1 MKKRLISLLLAFS
14 MMLTFLPVGA
24 VTVFAVDSEWSCGAT
39 DSDTVTAHF
48 NSTSGTLT
56 FSGEGAM
63 ENYQTMHFVAPWKEI
78 SNQIKKIV
86 IENGVTSIGSNAF
99 YQCSDMQATLDL
111 SNAKALT
118 SIGNNAF
125 YGCKELTG
133 TLKFPDSVTGIGAKA
148 FRDCNNLSGNF
159 ELPESL
165 QSVGIDAFC
174 NCYNL
179 TGGLKL
185 PDTVTSIGTG
195 AFNNCAKLDGYLV
208 LSSSLTKI
216 PQYAFNNCVNLKVED
231 KLVIPSSVTVIEDG
245 AFTRCSSLTGD
256 LEIPD
261 TVTSIGNHAFNGCSS
276 LNGYLTLPSQ
286 LTVIPSCAF
295 WNCSQLKV
303 QGGLKIPENVKS
315 IGWGA
320 FKGCAQLKGSLTL
333 PENIESIGR
342 QAFYDCTG
350 LTGTLKIPE
359 NVKSIGG
366 DAFRGCAQLKGSL
379 TLPKDIESIGE
390 QAFYDCTGLTG
401 TLKIPDTVT
410 KIEQGTFY
418 HCGLDFIFPS
428 NVTSIGPR
436 AFDACV
442 NFKGDEEGNFM
453 IPETVQTVGEDAFK
467 RAGIKR
473 LFLPQNLQNIQQIDE
488 QNRAIYYNG
497 TRAELEEAIG
507 TNNFT
512 NLDRAKLK
520 IGSQDIRYLCNVTFN
535 PNGGVFADGTSA
547 PKTIEGIYRT
557 EKVATK
563 GDVPANPTRKGY
575 VFDGWYYTDN
585 VARAMTAFDPATE
598 GVPDTITL
606 YAAWRQTDT
615 LATVAISGLSD
626 GDTLVKG
633 KEYPFTVKITPDGD
647 AGNGKLTLTLAN
659 GGTLYQ
665 QKDDGTWEE
674 MTSSE
679 LDIALVSKSY
689 QFKLI
694 PDQTGPNT
702 LTAGVQ
708 KDGLTGAPNTDEV
721 NFTVR
726 DYEDGTVAIEGL
738 EDAVIKEGESKDFT
752 VKVDPKDD
760 TGKGKIDFGGKNGEV
775 QYKDGDDWK
784 DMPADGLEIDL
795 DDGAKDYEFRITPKE
810 TGKQTL
816 TAAVKQDKN
825 ELARDEKDFVV
836 SEMPILTLKDGVIT
850 SVTVPGKDGADP
862 EDITEIVKKNANED
876 GSFNV
881 PEGATVSVAFDKDAF
896 ADSGLKFGHWDI
908 TGLDDPNAYQD
919 KESFAFEMPAKG
931 VTLKAMTQD
940 ASIEDDE
947 PNVLGTA
954 AIIGTAAV
962 GGAVLGYQAYSL
974 GAEFA
979 GKLMALPYF
988 PSNRSALAMMLW
1000 EDAGKPM
1007 PESELLYPDVGQEE
1021 RDMDLQH
1028 AARWAMENELIPDL
1042 NDEGTAPEEMKFYP
1056 DNTVS
1061 KIDVLNAWQKA
1072 QELKQNA

>member
-1 MKKRLISLLLAFS
+1 MKKRLVSLLLAFS

-24 VTVFAVDSEWSCGAT
+24 VTAFAEDSEWSCGANA
-39 DSDTVTAHF
+39 SNIVTAHF
-48 NSTSGTLT
+48 NSASGTLT

-63 ENYQTMHFVAPWKEI
+63 ENYQTMHFVAPWKNI

-111 SNAKALT
+111 SDANALT

-125 YGCKELTG
+125 YGCKKLTG
-133 TLKFPDSVTGIGAKA
+133 SLEIPDSVTKIGAEA
-148 FRDCNNLSGNF
+148 FLDCNNLSGNF
-159 ELPESL
+159 ELPKGL
-165 QSVGIDAFC
+165 QSVGNDAFY

-195 AFNNCAKLDGYLV
+195 AFYNCAKLDGYLV
-208 LSSSLTKI
+208 LSSRLTKI
-216 PQYAFNNCVNLKVED
+216 PQNAFNHCVNLKVED
-231 KLVIPSSVTVIEDG
+231 KLVIPSSVTVIENS
-245 AFTRCSSLTGD
+245 AFARCSSLTGD

-261 TVTSIGNHAFNGCSS
+261 TVTSIGDNAFSGCSS

-303 QGGLKIPENVKS
+303 RGGLKIPENVKS

-320 FKGCAQLKGSLTL
+320 FRGCAQLKGSLTL

-350 LTGTLKIPE
+350 LTGT
-359 NVKSIGG
+359 
-366 DAFRGCAQLKGSL
+366 F
-379 TLPKDIESIGE
+379 
-390 QAFYDCTGLTG
+390 
-401 TLKIPDTVT
+401 KIPDTVT
-410 KIEQGTFY
+410 NIEQETFY
-418 HCGLDFIFPS
+418 NCGLDFIFPS

-702 LTAGVQ
+702 LIAGVQ

-726 DYEDGTVAIEGL
+726 DYEDGTVTIDGL
-738 EDAVIKEGESKDFT
+738 DNVTLNEEKSHDFT
-752 VKVDPKDD
+752 VRVDPKDD
-760 TGKGKIDFGGKNGEV
+760 TGKGKIDFGGKNGEI

-795 DDGAKDYEFRITPKE
+795 DDGAKDYEFRITPKMSGE
-810 TGKQTL
+810 QTL
-816 TAAVKQDKN
+816 T
-825 ELARDEKDFVV
+825 
-836 SEMPILTLKDGVIT
+836 
-850 SVTVPGKDGADP
+850 VTVTKENGDELGKAEAKYTVNKKDVFHTLTVIGGTVKVDGTAVAPDADNSYP
-862 EDITEIVKKNANED
+862 VKEDAVVEVSFDRSILSDAQTFDQWTISDKSLLGDPDVAYDEETFTFTMPHADVK
-876 GSFNV
+876 
-881 PEGATVSVAFDKDAF
+881 
-896 ADSGLKFGHWDI
+896 I
-908 TGLDDPNAYQD
+908 
-919 KESFAFEMPAKG
+919 ES
-931 VTLKAMTQD
+931 MTRD
-940 ASIEDDE
+940 ASIDE
-947 PNVLGTA
+947 GPNLLEKGAAAGTVIVGGVVLLYQGHMLGTELYLRYLLPHG
-954 AIIGTAAV
+954 AIVPQNRAEL
-962 GGAVLGYQAYSL
+962 AVL
-974 GAEFA
+974 
-979 GKLMALPYF
+979 
-988 PSNRSALAMMLW
+988 LW
-1000 EDAGKPM
+1000 QDAGN
-1007 PESELLYPDVGQEE
+1007 PEPVSTALYSDISNEDSAIQ
-1021 RDMDLQH
+1021 Q
-1028 AARWAMENELIPDL
+1028 AARWAVENDLMELLDADEHPDHF
-1042 NDEGTAPEEMKFYP
+1042 DPFAPVTFT
-1056 DNTVS
+1056 DS
-1061 KIDVLNAWQKA
+1061 IHAWKKA
-1072 QELKQNA
+1072 QERKQTPTT

>member
-1 MKKRLISLLLAFS
+1 MKKRLVSLLLAFS

-24 VTVFAVDSEWSCGAT
+24 VTAFAEDPEWSCGPNA
-39 DSDTVTAHF
+39 SNIVTAHF
-48 NSTSGTLT
+48 DSASGTLT

-63 ENYQTMHFVAPWKEI
+63 ENYQTMHYVAPWKEI

-86 IENGVTSIGSNAF
+86 IGNGVTSIGSNAF

-111 SNAKALT
+111 SDAKALT
-118 SIGNNAF
+118 SIENNAF
-125 YGCKELTG
+125 YGCKKLTG
-133 TLKFPDSVTGIGAKA
+133 SLEIPDSVTKIGAEA
-148 FRDCNNLSGNF
+148 FLDCNNLFGNF
-159 ELPESL
+159 ELPDGL
-165 QSVGIDAFC
+165 QSVGNNAFY

-195 AFNNCAKLDGYLV
+195 AFYNCANLNGYLV
-208 LSSSLTKI
+208 LSSRLTKI
-216 PQYAFNNCVNLKVED
+216 PQNAFNHCVNLKVKD
-231 KLVIPSSVTVIEDG
+231 KLVIPNSVTVIENS
-245 AFTRCSSLTGD
+245 AFARCSSLTGN

-261 TVTSIGNHAFNGCSS
+261 TVTSIEDNAFYGCSS

-286 LTVIPSCAF
+286 LTVIPNCAF
-295 WNCSQLKV
+295 WDCSHLKV

-320 FKGCAQLKGSLTL
+320 FRGCAQLKGSLTL
-333 PENIESIGR
+333 PEGIESIGR

-350 LTGTLKIPE
+350 LTGTLEIP
-359 NVKSIGG
+359 N
-366 DAFRGCAQLKGSL
+366 
-379 TLPKDIESIGE
+379 
-390 QAFYDCTGLTG
+390 
-401 TLKIPDTVT
+401 TVT
-410 KIEQGTFY
+410 KIEQEAFY

-689 QFKLI
+689 QFKLV
-694 PDQTGPNT
+694 PDQTGSNT

-708 KDGLTGAPNTDEV
+708 KDGLTGAPNTDV
-721 NFTVR
+721 VSFTVR
-726 DYEDGTVAIEGL
+726 DYEDGTVTIEGL
-738 EDAVIKEGESKDFT
+738 ENAVIKEGESKDFT
-752 VKVDPKDD
+752 VRVDPKDD

-795 DDGAKDYEFRITPKE
+795 DDGAKDYEFRITPKMSGE
-810 TGKQTL
+810 QTL
-816 TAAVKQDKN
+816 T
-825 ELARDEKDFVV
+825 
-836 SEMPILTLKDGVIT
+836 
-850 SVTVPGKDGADP
+850 VTVTKENGDELGKAEAKYTVNKKDVFHTLTVIGGTVKVDGTAVAPDADNSYP
-862 EDITEIVKKNANED
+862 VKEDAVVEVSFDRSILSDAQTFDQWTISDKSLLGDPDVAYDEETFTFTMPHADVK
-876 GSFNV
+876 
-881 PEGATVSVAFDKDAF
+881 
-896 ADSGLKFGHWDI
+896 I
-908 TGLDDPNAYQD
+908 
-919 KESFAFEMPAKG
+919 ES
-931 VTLKAMTQD
+931 MTRD
-940 ASIEDDE
+940 ASIDDG
-947 PNVLGTA
+947 PNLLEKGAAAGTVIVGGVVLLYQGHMLGTELYLRYLLPHG
-954 AIIGTAAV
+954 AIVPQNRAEL
-962 GGAVLGYQAYSL
+962 AVL
-974 GAEFA
+974 
-979 GKLMALPYF
+979 
-988 PSNRSALAMMLW
+988 LW
-1000 EDAGKPM
+1000 QDAGN
-1007 PESELLYPDVGQEE
+1007 PEPVSTALYSDISNEDSAIQ
-1021 RDMDLQH
+1021 Q
-1028 AARWAMENELIPDL
+1028 AARWAVENDLMELLDADEHPDHF
-1042 NDEGTAPEEMKFYP
+1042 DPFAPVTFT
-1056 DNTVS
+1056 DS
-1061 KIDVLNAWQKA
+1061 IHAWKKA
-1072 QELKQNA
+1072 QERKQTPTT

>member
-1 MKKRLISLLLAFS
+1 MKKRLVSLLLAFS

-24 VTVFAVDSEWSCGAT
+24 VTAFAEDPEWSCGANA
-39 DSDTVTAHF
+39 SNIVTAHF
-48 NSTSGTLT
+48 NSASGTLT

-111 SNAKALT
+111 SDAKALT

-125 YGCKELTG
+125 YGCKKLTG
-133 TLKFPDSVTGIGAKA
+133 SLEIPDSVTEIGAEA
-148 FRDCNNLSGNF
+148 FLDCNNLSGNF
-159 ELPESL
+159 ELPEGL
-165 QSVGIDAFC
+165 QSVGNDAFY

-185 PDTVTSIGTG
+185 PDRVTSIGTG
-195 AFNNCAKLDGYLV
+195 AFYNCANLDGYLV

-216 PQYAFNNCVNLKVED
+216 PKIAFNNCVNLKVED
-231 KLVIPSSVTVIEDG
+231 KLVIPSSVTVIEDA
-245 AFTRCSSLTGD
+245 AFARCSSLTGD

-261 TVTSIGNHAFNGCSS
+261 TVTSIGNNAFYGCSS

-320 FKGCAQLKGSLTL
+320 F
-333 PENIESIGR
+333 
-342 QAFYDCTG
+342 
-350 LTGTLKIPE
+350 
-359 NVKSIGG
+359 
-366 DAFRGCAQLKGSL
+366 RGCAQLKGSL
-379 TLPKDIESIGE
+379 TLPKDIESIGR

-401 TLKIPDTVT
+401 TFKIPDTVT
-410 KIEQGTFY
+410 EIEQETFY

-428 NVTSIGPR
+428 NVTSIGLR

-453 IPETVQTVGEDAFK
+453 IPETVQTVREDAFK

-473 LFLPQNLQNIQQIDE
+473 LFLPQNLQNIRQIDE

-512 NLDRAKLK
+512 NLDRANLK
-520 IGSQDIRYLCNVTFN
+520 IGSQDIRYLCDVTFN
-535 PNGGVFADGTSA
+535 PNGGTFKDGTSA
-547 PKTIEGIYRT
+547 PVTIKEIWRT

-615 LATVAISGLSD
+615 FATVAISGLSD

-689 QFKLI
+689 QFKLV

-721 NFTVR
+721 SFTVR
-726 DYEDGTVAIEGL
+726 DYEDGTVTIDGL
-738 EDAVIKEGESKDFT
+738 DNVTLNEEKSHDFT
-752 VKVDPKDD
+752 VRVDPKDD

-795 DDGAKDYEFRITPKE
+795 DDGAKDYEFRITPKMSGE
-810 TGKQTL
+810 QTL
-816 TAAVKQDKN
+816 T
-825 ELARDEKDFVV
+825 
-836 SEMPILTLKDGVIT
+836 
-850 SVTVPGKDGADP
+850 VTVTKENGDELGKAEAKYTVNKKDVFHTLTVIGGTVKVDGTAVAPDADNSYP
-862 EDITEIVKKNANED
+862 VKEDAVVEVSFDRSILSDAQTFDQWTISDKSLLGDPDVAYDEETFTFTMPHADVK
-876 GSFNV
+876 
-881 PEGATVSVAFDKDAF
+881 
-896 ADSGLKFGHWDI
+896 I
-908 TGLDDPNAYQD
+908 
-919 KESFAFEMPAKG
+919 ES
-931 VTLKAMTQD
+931 MTRD
-940 ASIEDDE
+940 ASIDE
-947 PNVLGTA
+947 GPNLLEKGAAAGTVIVGGVVLLYQGHMLGTELYLRYLLPHG
-954 AIIGTAAV
+954 AIVPQNRAEL
-962 GGAVLGYQAYSL
+962 AVL
-974 GAEFA
+974 
-979 GKLMALPYF
+979 
-988 PSNRSALAMMLW
+988 LW
-1000 EDAGKPM
+1000 QDAGN
-1007 PESELLYPDVGQEE
+1007 PEPVSTALYSDISNEDSAIQ
-1021 RDMDLQH
+1021 Q
-1028 AARWAMENELIPDL
+1028 AARWAVENDLMELLDADEHPDHF
-1042 NDEGTAPEEMKFYP
+1042 DPFAPVTFT
-1056 DNTVS
+1056 DS
-1061 KIDVLNAWQKA
+1061 IHAWKKA
-1072 QELKQNA
+1072 QERKQTPTT

>member
-1 MKKRLISLLLAFS
+1 MKKRLVSLLLAFS

-24 VTVFAVDSEWSCGAT
+24 VTAFAEDPEWSCGANA
-39 DSDTVTAHF
+39 SNIVTAHF
-48 NSTSGTLT
+48 NSASGTLT

-111 SNAKALT
+111 SDAKALT

-125 YGCKELTG
+125 YGCKKLTG
-133 TLKFPDSVTGIGAKA
+133 SLEIPDSVTEIGAEA
-148 FRDCNNLSGNF
+148 FLDCNNLSGNF
-159 ELPESL
+159 ELPEGL
-165 QSVGIDAFC
+165 QSVGNDAFY

-195 AFNNCAKLDGYLV
+195 AFYNCANLDGYLV

-216 PQYAFNNCVNLKVED
+216 PKIAFNNCVNLKVED
-231 KLVIPSSVTVIEDG
+231 KLVIPSSVTVIEDA
-245 AFTRCSSLTGD
+245 AFARCSSLTGD

-261 TVTSIGNHAFNGCSS
+261 TVTSIGNNAFYGCSS

-320 FKGCAQLKGSLTL
+320 F
-333 PENIESIGR
+333 
-342 QAFYDCTG
+342 
-350 LTGTLKIPE
+350 
-359 NVKSIGG
+359 
-366 DAFRGCAQLKGSL
+366 RGCAQLKGSL
-379 TLPKDIESIGE
+379 TLPKDIESIGR

-401 TLKIPDTVT
+401 TFKIPDTVT
-410 KIEQGTFY
+410 EIEQETFY

-428 NVTSIGPR
+428 NVTSIGLR

-453 IPETVQTVGEDAFK
+453 IPETVQTVREDAFK

-473 LFLPQNLQNIQQIDE
+473 LFLPQNLQNIRQIDE

-512 NLDRAKLK
+512 NLDRANLK
-520 IGSQDIRYLCNVTFN
+520 IGSQDIRYLCDVTFN
-535 PNGGVFADGTSA
+535 PNGGTFKDGTSA
-547 PKTIEGIYRT
+547 PVTIKEIWRT

-615 LATVAISGLSD
+615 FATVAISGLSD

-689 QFKLI
+689 QFKLV

-721 NFTVR
+721 SFTVR
-726 DYEDGTVAIEGL
+726 DYEDGTVTIDGL
-738 EDAVIKEGESKDFT
+738 DNVTLNEEKSHDFT
-752 VKVDPKDD
+752 VRVDPKDD

-795 DDGAKDYEFRITPKE
+795 DDGAKDYEFRITPKMSGE
-810 TGKQTL
+810 QTL
-816 TAAVKQDKN
+816 T
-825 ELARDEKDFVV
+825 
-836 SEMPILTLKDGVIT
+836 
-850 SVTVPGKDGADP
+850 VTVTKENGDELGKAEAKYTVNKKDVFHTLTVIGGTVKVDGTAVAPDADNSYP
-862 EDITEIVKKNANED
+862 VKEDAVVEVSFDRSILSDAQTFDQWTISDKSLLGDPDVAYDEETFTFTMPHADVK
-876 GSFNV
+876 
-881 PEGATVSVAFDKDAF
+881 
-896 ADSGLKFGHWDI
+896 I
-908 TGLDDPNAYQD
+908 
-919 KESFAFEMPAKG
+919 ES
-931 VTLKAMTQD
+931 MTRD
-940 ASIEDDE
+940 ASIDE
-947 PNVLGTA
+947 GPNLLEKGAAADTVIVGGVVLLYQGHMLGTELYLRYLLPHG
-954 AIIGTAAV
+954 AIVPQNRAEL
-962 GGAVLGYQAYSL
+962 AVL
-974 GAEFA
+974 
-979 GKLMALPYF
+979 
-988 PSNRSALAMMLW
+988 LW
-1000 EDAGKPM
+1000 QDAGN
-1007 PESELLYPDVGQEE
+1007 PEPVSTALYSDISNEDSAIQ
-1021 RDMDLQH
+1021 Q
-1028 AARWAMENELIPDL
+1028 AARWAVENDLMELLDADEHPDHF
-1042 NDEGTAPEEMKFYP
+1042 DPFAPVTFT
-1056 DNTVS
+1056 DS
-1061 KIDVLNAWQKA
+1061 IHAWKKA
-1072 QELKQNA
+1072 QERKQTPTT

>member
-14 MMLTFLPVGA
+14 MMLTFLPAGA
-24 VTVFAVDSEWSCGAT
+24 VSAFANNGSIFTDNNKIKYKLNDTTMTATVIGSDRT
-39 DSDTVTAHF
+39 DWPANGTVEIQPYVGNNGEYKVTA
-48 NSTSGTLT
+48 
-56 FSGEGAM
+56 
-63 ENYQTMHFVAPWKEI
+63 
-78 SNQIKKIV
+78 
-86 IENGVTSIGSNAF
+86 IEH
-99 YQCSDMQATLDL
+99 
-111 SNAKALT
+111 
-118 SIGNNAF
+118 
-125 YGCKELTG
+125 
-133 TLKFPDSVTGIGAKA
+133 
-148 FRDCNNLSGNF
+148 
-159 ELPESL
+159 
-165 QSVGIDAFC
+165 DAF
-174 NCYNL
+174 NQNRTIAGQL
-179 TGGLKL
+179 
-185 PDTVTSIGTG
+185 I
-195 AFNNCAKLDGYLV
+195 
-208 LSSSLTKI
+208 
-216 PQYAFNNCVNLKVED
+216 
-231 KLVIPSSVTVIEDG
+231 
-245 AFTRCSSLTGD
+245 
-256 LEIPD
+256 IPD
-261 TVTSIGNHAFNGCSS
+261 TVTSIGSYAFSWCDKLTGDLSIPNGVTTIS
-276 LNGYLTLPSQ
+276 T
-286 LTVIPSCAF
+286 F
-295 WNCSQLKV
+295 
-303 QGGLKIPENVKS
+303 
-315 IGWGA
+315 
-320 FKGCAQLKGSLTL
+320 
-333 PENIESIGR
+333 
-342 QAFYDCTG
+342 AFYGCTG
-350 LTGTLKIPE
+350 LTGTL
-359 NVKSIGG
+359 
-366 DAFRGCAQLKGSL
+366 
-379 TLPKDIESIGE
+379 TL
-390 QAFYDCTGLTG
+390 
-401 TLKIPDTVT
+401 PDTVT
-410 KIEQGTFY
+410 TIETKAFSECSGLTKLVLSKKLETIGENAFSSCSSLKGDLEIPESVTTIGNSAFSNCTSLDGKITIPGSIVSIDNFAFSSCKQVKSVEISDGVTRIGAHAFETCTSLSDLKIPSSVKTIENNAFNGCQGLTSVPTIPEGVQEIGDYAFNA
-418 HCGLDFIFPS
+418 CKLNGTLVIP
-428 NVTSIGPR
+428 NTVTSIGNS
-436 AFDACV
+436 AFGW
-442 NFKGDEEGNFM
+442 NSGLNGEFRL
-453 IPETVQTVGEDAFK
+453 PE
-467 RAGIKR
+467 GIKKIGANA
-473 LFLPQNLQNIQQIDE
+473 FCTSSIIQFVLPKNLHDAVFAAN
-488 QNRAIYYNG
+488 AFSTYKVTKIYYPGYKAEWDN
-497 TRAELEEAIG
+497 TRSQ
-507 TNNFT
+507 NNRIEG
-512 NLDRAKLK
+512 LQADGLS
-520 IGSQDIRYLCNVTFN
+520 ISGIPVCYLCNVTFN

-563 GDVPANPTRKGY
+563 GDVPATSTRKGY

-708 KDGLTGAPNTDEV
+708 KDGLTGAPNTDV
-721 NFTVR
+721 VSFTVR
-726 DYEDGTVAIEGL
+726 DYEDGTVTIEGL
-738 EDAVIKEGESKDFT
+738 ENAVIKEGESKDFT

-760 TGKGKIDFGGKNGEV
+760 AKLGEAFIDFGDKNSEIE
-775 QYKDGDDWK
+775 YKDEHGAYQP
-784 DMPADGLEIDL
+784 MPEGGLPIDL
-795 DDGAKDYEFRITPKE
+795 GDVKEPYAFRIAPKE

-816 TAAVKQDKN
+816 TAAVKQDEN
-825 ELARDEKDFVV
+825 VLAKDEKDFVV

-850 SVTVPGKDGADP
+850 SVTVPGKNGADP

-919 KESFAFEMPAKG
+919 KESFAFEMPAKA

-947 PNVLGTA
+947 PDIVGP
-954 AIIGTAAV
+954 IVIGTTVVV

-1028 AARWAMENELIPDL
+1028 AARWAMENDLIPDL

-1056 DNTVS
+1056 DNAVS

>member
-1 MKKRLISLLLAFS
+1 MKKRLVSLLLAFS

-24 VTVFAVDSEWSCGAT
+24 VTAFAEDPEWSCGANA
-39 DSDTVTAHF
+39 SNIVTAHF
-48 NSTSGTLT
+48 NSASGTLT

-111 SNAKALT
+111 SDAKALT

-125 YGCKELTG
+125 YGCKKLTG
-133 TLKFPDSVTGIGAKA
+133 SLEIPDSVTEIGAEA
-148 FRDCNNLSGNF
+148 FLDCNNLSGNF
-159 ELPESL
+159 ELPEGL
-165 QSVGIDAFC
+165 QSVGNDAFY

-195 AFNNCAKLDGYLV
+195 AFYNCANLDGYLV

-216 PQYAFNNCVNLKVED
+216 PKIAFNNCVNLKVED
-231 KLVIPSSVTVIEDG
+231 KLVIPSSVTVIEDA
-245 AFTRCSSLTGD
+245 AFARCSSLTGD

-261 TVTSIGNHAFNGCSS
+261 TVTSIGNNAFYGCSS

-320 FKGCAQLKGSLTL
+320 F
-333 PENIESIGR
+333 
-342 QAFYDCTG
+342 
-350 LTGTLKIPE
+350 
-359 NVKSIGG
+359 
-366 DAFRGCAQLKGSL
+366 RGCAQLKGSL
-379 TLPKDIESIGE
+379 TLPKDIESIGR

-401 TLKIPDTVT
+401 AFKIPDTVT
-410 KIEQGTFY
+410 EIEQETFY

-428 NVTSIGPR
+428 NVTSIGLR

-453 IPETVQTVGEDAFK
+453 IPETVQTVREDAFK

-473 LFLPQNLQNIQQIDE
+473 LFLPQNLQNIRQIDE

-512 NLDRAKLK
+512 NLDRANLK
-520 IGSQDIRYLCNVTFN
+520 IGSQDIRYLCDVTFN
-535 PNGGVFADGTSA
+535 PNGGTFKDGTSA
-547 PKTIEGIYRT
+547 PVTIKEIWRT

-615 LATVAISGLSD
+615 FATVAISGLSD

-689 QFKLI
+689 QFKLV

-721 NFTVR
+721 SFTVR
-726 DYEDGTVAIEGL
+726 DYEDGTVTIDGL
-738 EDAVIKEGESKDFT
+738 DNVTLNEEKSHDFT
-752 VKVDPKDD
+752 VRVDPKDD

-795 DDGAKDYEFRITPKE
+795 DDGAKDYEFRITPKMSGE
-810 TGKQTL
+810 QTL
-816 TAAVKQDKN
+816 T
-825 ELARDEKDFVV
+825 
-836 SEMPILTLKDGVIT
+836 
-850 SVTVPGKDGADP
+850 VTVTKENGDELGKAEAKYTVNKKDVFHTLTVIGGTVKVDGTAVAPDADNSYP
-862 EDITEIVKKNANED
+862 VKEDAVVEVSFDRSILSDAQTFDQWTISDKSLLGDPDVAYDEETFTFTMPHADVK
-876 GSFNV
+876 
-881 PEGATVSVAFDKDAF
+881 
-896 ADSGLKFGHWDI
+896 I
-908 TGLDDPNAYQD
+908 
-919 KESFAFEMPAKG
+919 ES
-931 VTLKAMTQD
+931 MTRD
-940 ASIEDDE
+940 ASIDE
-947 PNVLGTA
+947 GPNLLEKGAAAGTVIVGGVVLLYQGHMLGTELYLRYLLPHG
-954 AIIGTAAV
+954 AIVPQNRAEL
-962 GGAVLGYQAYSL
+962 AVL
-974 GAEFA
+974 
-979 GKLMALPYF
+979 
-988 PSNRSALAMMLW
+988 LW
-1000 EDAGKPM
+1000 QDAGN
-1007 PESELLYPDVGQEE
+1007 PEPVSTALYSDISNEDSAIQ
-1021 RDMDLQH
+1021 Q
-1028 AARWAMENELIPDL
+1028 AARWAVENDLMELLDADEHPDHF
-1042 NDEGTAPEEMKFYP
+1042 DPFAPVTFT
-1056 DNTVS
+1056 DS
-1061 KIDVLNAWQKA
+1061 IHAWKKA
-1072 QELKQNA
+1072 QERKQTPTT

>member
-1 MKKRLISLLLAFS
+1 MKKRLVSLLLAFS

-24 VTVFAVDSEWSCGAT
+24 VTAFAEDPEWSCGANA
-39 DSDTVTAHF
+39 SNIVTAHF
-48 NSTSGTLT
+48 NSASGTLT

-111 SNAKALT
+111 SDAKALT

-125 YGCKELTG
+125 YGCKKLTG
-133 TLKFPDSVTGIGAKA
+133 SLEIPDSVTEIGAEA
-148 FRDCNNLSGNF
+148 FLDCNNLSGNF
-159 ELPESL
+159 ELPEGL
-165 QSVGIDAFC
+165 QSVGNDAFY

-195 AFNNCAKLDGYLV
+195 AFYNCANLDGYLV

-216 PQYAFNNCVNLKVED
+216 PKIAFNNCVNLKVED
-231 KLVIPSSVTVIEDG
+231 KLVIPSSVTVIEDA
-245 AFTRCSSLTGD
+245 AFARCSSLTGD

-261 TVTSIGNHAFNGCSS
+261 TVTSIGNNAFYGCSS

-320 FKGCAQLKGSLTL
+320 F
-333 PENIESIGR
+333 
-342 QAFYDCTG
+342 
-350 LTGTLKIPE
+350 
-359 NVKSIGG
+359 
-366 DAFRGCAQLKGSL
+366 RGCAQLKGSL
-379 TLPKDIESIGE
+379 TLPKDIESIGR

-401 TLKIPDTVT
+401 TFKIPDTVT
-410 KIEQGTFY
+410 EIEQETFY

-428 NVTSIGPR
+428 NVTSIGLR

-453 IPETVQTVGEDAFK
+453 IPETVQTVRENAFK

-473 LFLPQNLQNIQQIDE
+473 LFLPQNLQNIRQIDE

-512 NLDRAKLK
+512 NLDRANLK
-520 IGSQDIRYLCNVTFN
+520 IGSQDIRYLCDVTFN
-535 PNGGVFADGTSA
+535 PNGGTFKDGTSA
-547 PKTIEGIYRT
+547 PVTIKEIWRT

-615 LATVAISGLSD
+615 FATVAISGLSD

-689 QFKLI
+689 QFKLV

-721 NFTVR
+721 SFTVR
-726 DYEDGTVAIEGL
+726 DYEDGTVTIDGL
-738 EDAVIKEGESKDFT
+738 DNVTLNEEKSHDFT
-752 VKVDPKDD
+752 VRVDPKDD

-795 DDGAKDYEFRITPKE
+795 DDGAKDYEFRITPKMSGE
-810 TGKQTL
+810 QTL
-816 TAAVKQDKN
+816 T
-825 ELARDEKDFVV
+825 
-836 SEMPILTLKDGVIT
+836 
-850 SVTVPGKDGADP
+850 VTVTKENGDELGKAEAKYTVNKKDVFHTLTVIGGTVKVDGTAVAPDADNSYP
-862 EDITEIVKKNANED
+862 VKEDAVVEVSFDRSILSDAQTFDQWTISDKSLLGDPDVAYDEETFTFTMPHADVK
-876 GSFNV
+876 
-881 PEGATVSVAFDKDAF
+881 
-896 ADSGLKFGHWDI
+896 I
-908 TGLDDPNAYQD
+908 
-919 KESFAFEMPAKG
+919 ES
-931 VTLKAMTQD
+931 MTRD
-940 ASIEDDE
+940 ASIDE
-947 PNVLGTA
+947 GPNLLEKGAAAGTVIVGGVVLLYQGHMLGTELYLRYLLPHG
-954 AIIGTAAV
+954 AIVPQNRAEL
-962 GGAVLGYQAYSL
+962 AVL
-974 GAEFA
+974 
-979 GKLMALPYF
+979 
-988 PSNRSALAMMLW
+988 LW
-1000 EDAGKPM
+1000 QDAGN
-1007 PESELLYPDVGQEE
+1007 PEPVSTALYSDISNEDSAIQ
-1021 RDMDLQH
+1021 Q
-1028 AARWAMENELIPDL
+1028 AARWAVENDLMELLDADEHPDHF
-1042 NDEGTAPEEMKFYP
+1042 DPFAPVTFT
-1056 DNTVS
+1056 DS
-1061 KIDVLNAWQKA
+1061 IHAWKKA
-1072 QELKQNA
+1072 QERKQTPTT

>member
-1 MKKRLISLLLAFS
+1 MKKRLVSLLLAFS

-24 VTVFAVDSEWSCGAT
+24 VTAFAEDPEWSCGANA
-39 DSDTVTAHF
+39 SNIVTAHF
-48 NSTSGTLT
+48 NSASGTLT

-111 SNAKALT
+111 SDAKALT

-125 YGCKELTG
+125 YGCKKLTG
-133 TLKFPDSVTGIGAKA
+133 SLEIPDSVTEIGAEA
-148 FRDCNNLSGNF
+148 FLDCNNLSGNF
-159 ELPESL
+159 ELPEGL
-165 QSVGIDAFC
+165 QSVGNDAFY

-195 AFNNCAKLDGYLV
+195 AFYNCANLDGYLV

-216 PQYAFNNCVNLKVED
+216 PKIAFNNCVNLKVED
-231 KLVIPSSVTVIEDG
+231 KLVIPSSVTVIEDA
-245 AFTRCSSLTGD
+245 AFARCSSLTGD

-261 TVTSIGNHAFNGCSS
+261 TVTSIGNNAFYGCSS

-320 FKGCAQLKGSLTL
+320 FRGCAQLKGSLTL
-333 PENIESIGR
+333 SKDIESIGR

-350 LTGTLKIPE
+350 LTGT
-359 NVKSIGG
+359 
-366 DAFRGCAQLKGSL
+366 F
-379 TLPKDIESIGE
+379 
-390 QAFYDCTGLTG
+390 
-401 TLKIPDTVT
+401 KIPDTVT
-410 KIEQGTFY
+410 EIEQETFY

-428 NVTSIGPR
+428 NVTSIGLR

-453 IPETVQTVGEDAFK
+453 IPETVQTVREDAFK

-473 LFLPQNLQNIQQIDE
+473 LFLPQNLQNIRQIDE

-512 NLDRAKLK
+512 NLDRANLK
-520 IGSQDIRYLCNVTFN
+520 IGSQDIRYLCDVTFN
-535 PNGGVFADGTSA
+535 PNGGTFKDGTSA
-547 PKTIEGIYRT
+547 PVTIKEIWRT

-615 LATVAISGLSD
+615 FATVAISGLSD

-689 QFKLI
+689 QFKLV

-721 NFTVR
+721 SFTVR
-726 DYEDGTVAIEGL
+726 DYEDGTVTIDGL
-738 EDAVIKEGESKDFT
+738 DNVTLNEEKSHDFT
-752 VKVDPKDD
+752 VRVDPKDD

-795 DDGAKDYEFRITPKE
+795 DDGAKDYEFRITPKMSGE
-810 TGKQTL
+810 QTL
-816 TAAVKQDKN
+816 T
-825 ELARDEKDFVV
+825 
-836 SEMPILTLKDGVIT
+836 
-850 SVTVPGKDGADP
+850 VTVTKENGDELGKAEAKYTVNKKDVFHTLTVIGGTVKVDGTAVAPDADNSYP
-862 EDITEIVKKNANED
+862 VKEDAVVEVSFDRSILSDAQTFDQWTISDKSLLGDPDVAYDEETFTFTMPHADVK
-876 GSFNV
+876 
-881 PEGATVSVAFDKDAF
+881 
-896 ADSGLKFGHWDI
+896 I
-908 TGLDDPNAYQD
+908 
-919 KESFAFEMPAKG
+919 ES
-931 VTLKAMTQD
+931 MTRD
-940 ASIEDDE
+940 ASIDE
-947 PNVLGTA
+947 GPNLLEKGAAAGTVIVGGVVLLYQGHMLGTELYLRYLLPHG
-954 AIIGTAAV
+954 AIVPQNRAEL
-962 GGAVLGYQAYSL
+962 AVL
-974 GAEFA
+974 
-979 GKLMALPYF
+979 
-988 PSNRSALAMMLW
+988 LW
-1000 EDAGKPM
+1000 QDAGN
-1007 PESELLYPDVGQEE
+1007 PEPVSTALYSDISNEDSAIQ
-1021 RDMDLQH
+1021 Q
-1028 AARWAMENELIPDL
+1028 AARWAVENDLMELLDADEHPDHF
-1042 NDEGTAPEEMKFYP
+1042 DPFAPVTFT
-1056 DNTVS
+1056 DS
-1061 KIDVLNAWQKA
+1061 IHAWKKA
-1072 QELKQNA
+1072 QERKQTPTT

>member
-1 MKKRLISLLLAFS
+1 MKKRLLSMILAVS

-24 VTVFAVDSEWSCGAT
+24 VTAFAEDPEWSCGANA
-39 DSDTVTAHF
+39 SNIVTAHF
-48 NSTSGTLT
+48 NSASGTLT

-63 ENYQTMHFVAPWKEI
+63 ENYQTMHFVAPWKKI

-111 SNAKALT
+111 SDAKALT

-125 YGCKELTG
+125 YGCKKLTG
-133 TLKFPDSVTGIGAKA
+133 SLEIPDSVTKIGAEA

-159 ELPESL
+159 ELPKGL
-165 QSVGIDAFC
+165 QSVGNDAFC

-195 AFNNCAKLDGYLV
+195 AFYNCAKLDGYLV

-216 PQYAFNNCVNLKVED
+216 PQNAFNNCVNLKVED

-245 AFTRCSSLTGD
+245 AFARCSSLTGD
-256 LEIPD
+256 LKIPD
-261 TVTSIGNHAFNGCSS
+261 TVTSIGNNAFNGCSS

-303 QGGLKIPENVKS
+303 QGGLKIPENVNS

-320 FKGCAQLKGSLTL
+320 FRGCAQLKGSLTL
-333 PENIESIGR
+333 PEDIESIGR

-350 LTGTLKIPE
+350 LTGT
-359 NVKSIGG
+359 
-366 DAFRGCAQLKGSL
+366 F
-379 TLPKDIESIGE
+379 
-390 QAFYDCTGLTG
+390 
-401 TLKIPDTVT
+401 KIPDTVT
-410 KIEQGTFY
+410 KIEQETFY

-428 NVTSIGPR
+428 NVTSIGLR

-689 QFKLI
+689 QFKLV

-721 NFTVR
+721 SFTVR
-726 DYEDGTVAIEGL
+726 DYEDGTVTIEGL
-738 EDAVIKEGESKDFT
+738 DNVTLNEEKSHDFT
-752 VKVDPKDD
+752 VRVDPKDD
-760 TGKGKIDFGGKNGEV
+760 TGKGKIDFGGKNSEV

-795 DDGAKDYEFRITPKE
+795 DDGAKDYEFRITPKMSGE
-810 TGKQTL
+810 QTL
-816 TAAVKQDKN
+816 T
-825 ELARDEKDFVV
+825 
-836 SEMPILTLKDGVIT
+836 
-850 SVTVPGKDGADP
+850 VTVTKENGDELGKAEAKYTVNKKDVFHTLTVIGGTVKVDGTAVAPDADNSYP
-862 EDITEIVKKNANED
+862 VKEDAVVEVSFDRSILSDAQTFDQWTISDKSLLGDPDVAYDEETFTFTMPHADVKIE
-876 GSFNV
+876 
-881 PEGATVSVAFDKDAF
+881 
-896 ADSGLKFGHWDI
+896 
-908 TGLDDPNAYQD
+908 Y
-919 KESFAFEMPAKG
+919 
-931 VTLKAMTQD
+931 MTRD
-940 ASIEDDE
+940 ASIDE
-947 PNVLGTA
+947 GPNLLEKGAAAGTVIVGGVVLLYQGHMLGTELYLRYLLPHG
-954 AIIGTAAV
+954 AIVPQNRAEL
-962 GGAVLGYQAYSL
+962 AVL
-974 GAEFA
+974 
-979 GKLMALPYF
+979 
-988 PSNRSALAMMLW
+988 LW
-1000 EDAGKPM
+1000 QDAGN
-1007 PESELLYPDVGQEE
+1007 PEPVSTALYSDISNEDSAIQ
-1021 RDMDLQH
+1021 Q
-1028 AARWAMENELIPDL
+1028 AARWAVENDLMELLDADEHPDHF
-1042 NDEGTAPEEMKFYP
+1042 DPFAPVTFT
-1056 DNTVS
+1056 DS
-1061 KIDVLNAWQKA
+1061 IHAWKKA
-1072 QELKQNA
+1072 QERKQTPTT

>member
-1 MKKRLISLLLAFS
+1 MKKRLVSLLLAFS

-24 VTVFAVDSEWSCGAT
+24 VTAFAEDPEWSCGANA
-39 DSDTVTAHF
+39 SNIVTAHF
-48 NSTSGTLT
+48 NSASGTLT

-111 SNAKALT
+111 SDAKALT

-125 YGCKELTG
+125 YGCKKLTG
-133 TLKFPDSVTGIGAKA
+133 SLEIPDSVTEIGAEA
-148 FRDCNNLSGNF
+148 FLDCNNLSGNF
-159 ELPESL
+159 ELPEDL
-165 QSVGIDAFC
+165 QSVGNDAFY

-195 AFNNCAKLDGYLV
+195 AFYNCANLDGYLV

-216 PQYAFNNCVNLKVED
+216 PKIAFNNCVNLKVED
-231 KLVIPSSVTVIEDG
+231 KLVIPSSVTVIEDA
-245 AFTRCSSLTGD
+245 AFARCSSLTGD

-261 TVTSIGNHAFNGCSS
+261 TVTSIGNNAFYGCSS

-320 FKGCAQLKGSLTL
+320 F
-333 PENIESIGR
+333 
-342 QAFYDCTG
+342 
-350 LTGTLKIPE
+350 
-359 NVKSIGG
+359 
-366 DAFRGCAQLKGSL
+366 RGCAQLKGSL
-379 TLPKDIESIGE
+379 TLPKDIESIGR

-401 TLKIPDTVT
+401 TFKIPDTVT
-410 KIEQGTFY
+410 EIEQETFY

-428 NVTSIGPR
+428 NVTSIGLR

-453 IPETVQTVGEDAFK
+453 IPETVQTVREDAFK

-473 LFLPQNLQNIQQIDE
+473 LFLPQNLQNIRQIDE

-512 NLDRAKLK
+512 NLDRANLK
-520 IGSQDIRYLCNVTFN
+520 IGSQDIRYLCDVTFN
-535 PNGGVFADGTSA
+535 PNGGTFKDGTSA
-547 PKTIEGIYRT
+547 PVTIKEIWRT

-615 LATVAISGLSD
+615 FATVAISGLSD

-689 QFKLI
+689 QFKLV

-721 NFTVR
+721 SFTVR
-726 DYEDGTVAIEGL
+726 DYEDGTVTIDGL
-738 EDAVIKEGESKDFT
+738 DNVTLNEEKSHDFT
-752 VKVDPKDD
+752 VRVDPKDD

-795 DDGAKDYEFRITPKE
+795 DDGAKDYEFRITPKMSGE
-810 TGKQTL
+810 QTL
-816 TAAVKQDKN
+816 T
-825 ELARDEKDFVV
+825 
-836 SEMPILTLKDGVIT
+836 
-850 SVTVPGKDGADP
+850 VTVTKENGDELGKAEAKYTVNKKDVFHTLTVIGGTVKVDGTAVAPDADNSYP
-862 EDITEIVKKNANED
+862 VKEDAVVEVSFDRSILSDAQTFDQWTISDKSLLGDPDVAYDEETFTFTMPHADVK
-876 GSFNV
+876 
-881 PEGATVSVAFDKDAF
+881 
-896 ADSGLKFGHWDI
+896 I
-908 TGLDDPNAYQD
+908 
-919 KESFAFEMPAKG
+919 ES
-931 VTLKAMTQD
+931 MTRD
-940 ASIEDDE
+940 ASIDE
-947 PNVLGTA
+947 GPNLLEKGAAAGTVIVGGVVLLYQGHMLGTELYLRYLLPHG
-954 AIIGTAAV
+954 AIVPQNRAEL
-962 GGAVLGYQAYSL
+962 AVL
-974 GAEFA
+974 
-979 GKLMALPYF
+979 
-988 PSNRSALAMMLW
+988 LW
-1000 EDAGKPM
+1000 QDAGN
-1007 PESELLYPDVGQEE
+1007 PEPVSTALYSDISNEDSAIQ
-1021 RDMDLQH
+1021 Q
-1028 AARWAMENELIPDL
+1028 AARWAVENDLMELLDADEHPDHF
-1042 NDEGTAPEEMKFYP
+1042 DPFAPVTFT
-1056 DNTVS
+1056 DS
-1061 KIDVLNAWQKA
+1061 IHAWKKA
-1072 QELKQNA
+1072 QERKQTPTT

>member
-1 MKKRLISLLLAFS
+1 MKKRLLSMILAVS

-24 VTVFAVDSEWSCGAT
+24 VTAFAEDPEWSCGAT
-39 DSDTVTAHF
+39 DSDTVTARF
-48 NSTSGTLT
+48 ESASGTLT

-63 ENYQTMHFVAPWKEI
+63 KNYHTMHFVAPWKEI

-111 SNAKALT
+111 SDAKALT
-118 SIGNNAF
+118 SIGDNAF
-125 YGCKELTG
+125 YGCKKLTG
-133 TLKFPDSVTGIGAKA
+133 SLKIPDSVTKIGAEA
-148 FRDCNNLSGNF
+148 FLDCNNLSGNF

-165 QSVGIDAFC
+165 QSVGNDAFY

-195 AFNNCAKLDGYLV
+195 AFYNCAKLDGYLV

-216 PQYAFNNCVNLKVED
+216 PKIAFNNCVNLKVKD
-231 KLVIPSSVTVIEDG
+231 KLVIPSSVTVIEDA
-245 AFTRCSSLTGD
+245 AFARCSSLTGD

-261 TVTSIGNHAFNGCSS
+261 TVTSIGNNAFYGCSS

-303 QGGLKIPENVKS
+303 HGGLKIPENVKS
-315 IGWGA
+315 IGWG
-320 FKGCAQLKGSLTL
+320 
-333 PENIESIGR
+333 
-342 QAFYDCTG
+342 
-350 LTGTLKIPE
+350 
-359 NVKSIGG
+359 
-366 DAFRGCAQLKGSL
+366 AFRGCAQLKGSL
-379 TLPKDIESIGE
+379 TLPKDIESIGR

-401 TLKIPDTVT
+401 TFKIPDTVT
-410 KIEQGTFY
+410 EIEQETFY

-428 NVTSIGPR
+428 NVTSIGLR

-453 IPETVQTVGEDAFK
+453 IPETVQTVREDAFK

-473 LFLPQNLQNIQQIDE
+473 LFLPQNLQNIRQIDE

-512 NLDRAKLK
+512 NLDRANLK
-520 IGSQDIRYLCNVTFN
+520 IGSQDIRYLCDVTFN
-535 PNGGVFADGTSA
+535 PNGGTFKDGTSA
-547 PKTIEGIYRT
+547 PVTIKEIWRT

-615 LATVAISGLSD
+615 FATVAISGLSD

-689 QFKLI
+689 QFKLV

-721 NFTVR
+721 SFTVR
-726 DYEDGTVAIEGL
+726 DYEDGTVTIDGL
-738 EDAVIKEGESKDFT
+738 DNVTLNEEKSHDFT
-752 VKVDPKDD
+752 VRVDPKDD

-795 DDGAKDYEFRITPKE
+795 DDGAKDYEFRITPKMSGE
-810 TGKQTL
+810 QTL
-816 TAAVKQDKN
+816 T
-825 ELARDEKDFVV
+825 
-836 SEMPILTLKDGVIT
+836 
-850 SVTVPGKDGADP
+850 VTVTKENGDELGKAEAKYTVNKKDVFHTLTVIGGTVKVDGTAVAPDADNSYP
-862 EDITEIVKKNANED
+862 VKEDAVVEVSFDRSILSDAQTFDQWTISDKSLLGDPDVAYDEETFTFTMPHADVK
-876 GSFNV
+876 
-881 PEGATVSVAFDKDAF
+881 
-896 ADSGLKFGHWDI
+896 I
-908 TGLDDPNAYQD
+908 
-919 KESFAFEMPAKG
+919 ES
-931 VTLKAMTQD
+931 MTRD
-940 ASIEDDE
+940 ASIDE
-947 PNVLGTA
+947 GPNLLEKGAAAGTVIVGGVVLLYQGHMLGTELYLRYLLPHG
-954 AIIGTAAV
+954 AIVPQNRAEL
-962 GGAVLGYQAYSL
+962 AVL
-974 GAEFA
+974 
-979 GKLMALPYF
+979 
-988 PSNRSALAMMLW
+988 LW
-1000 EDAGKPM
+1000 QDAGN
-1007 PESELLYPDVGQEE
+1007 PEPVSTALYSDISNEDSAIQ
-1021 RDMDLQH
+1021 Q
-1028 AARWAMENELIPDL
+1028 AARWAVENDLMELLDADEHPDHF
-1042 NDEGTAPEEMKFYP
+1042 DPFAPVTFT
-1056 DNTVS
+1056 DS
-1061 KIDVLNAWQKA
+1061 IHAWKKA
-1072 QELKQNA
+1072 QERKQTPTT

>member
-1 MKKRLISLLLAFS
+1 MKKRLVSLLLAFS

-24 VTVFAVDSEWSCGAT
+24 VTAFAEDPEWSCGANA
-39 DSDTVTAHF
+39 SNIVTAHF
-48 NSTSGTLT
+48 NSASGTLT

-111 SNAKALT
+111 SDAKALT

-125 YGCKELTG
+125 YGCKKLTG
-133 TLKFPDSVTGIGAKA
+133 SLEIPDSVTEIGAEA
-148 FRDCNNLSGNF
+148 FLDCNNLSGNF
-159 ELPESL
+159 ELPEGL
-165 QSVGIDAFC
+165 QSVGNDAFY

-195 AFNNCAKLDGYLV
+195 AFYNCANLDGYLV

-216 PQYAFNNCVNLKVED
+216 PKIAFNNCVNLKVED
-231 KLVIPSSVTVIEDG
+231 KLVIPSSVTVIEDA
-245 AFTRCSSLTGD
+245 AFARCSSLTGD

-261 TVTSIGNHAFNGCSS
+261 TVTSIGNNAFYGCSS

-320 FKGCAQLKGSLTL
+320 F
-333 PENIESIGR
+333 
-342 QAFYDCTG
+342 
-350 LTGTLKIPE
+350 
-359 NVKSIGG
+359 
-366 DAFRGCAQLKGSL
+366 RGCAQLKGSL
-379 TLPKDIESIGE
+379 TLPKDIESIGR

-401 TLKIPDTVT
+401 TFKIPDTVT
-410 KIEQGTFY
+410 EIEQETFY

-428 NVTSIGPR
+428 NVTSIGLR

-453 IPETVQTVGEDAFK
+453 IPETVQTVREDAFK

-473 LFLPQNLQNIQQIDE
+473 LFLPQNLQNIRQIDE

-512 NLDRAKLK
+512 NLDRANLK
-520 IGSQDIRYLCNVTFN
+520 IGSQDIRYLCDVTFN
-535 PNGGVFADGTSA
+535 PNGGTFKDGTSA
-547 PKTIEGIYRT
+547 PVTIKEIWRT

-615 LATVAISGLSD
+615 FATVAISGLSD

-689 QFKLI
+689 QFKLV

-721 NFTVR
+721 SFTVR
-726 DYEDGTVAIEGL
+726 DYEDGTVTIDGL
-738 EDAVIKEGESKDFT
+738 DNVTLNEEKSHDFT
-752 VKVDPKDD
+752 VRVDLKDD

-795 DDGAKDYEFRITPKE
+795 DDGAKDYEFRITPKMSGE
-810 TGKQTL
+810 QTL
-816 TAAVKQDKN
+816 T
-825 ELARDEKDFVV
+825 
-836 SEMPILTLKDGVIT
+836 
-850 SVTVPGKDGADP
+850 VTVTKENGDELGKAEAKYTVNKKDVFHTLTVIGGTVKVDGTAVAPDADNSYP
-862 EDITEIVKKNANED
+862 VKEDAVVEVSFDRSILSDAQTFDQWTISDKSLLGDPDVAYDEETFTFTMPHADVK
-876 GSFNV
+876 
-881 PEGATVSVAFDKDAF
+881 
-896 ADSGLKFGHWDI
+896 I
-908 TGLDDPNAYQD
+908 
-919 KESFAFEMPAKG
+919 ES
-931 VTLKAMTQD
+931 MTRD
-940 ASIEDDE
+940 ASIDE
-947 PNVLGTA
+947 GPNLLEKGAAAGTVIVGGVVLLYQGHMLGTELYLRYLLPHG
-954 AIIGTAAV
+954 AIVPQNRAEL
-962 GGAVLGYQAYSL
+962 AVL
-974 GAEFA
+974 
-979 GKLMALPYF
+979 
-988 PSNRSALAMMLW
+988 LW
-1000 EDAGKPM
+1000 QDAGN
-1007 PESELLYPDVGQEE
+1007 PEPVSTALYSDISNEDSAIQ
-1021 RDMDLQH
+1021 Q
-1028 AARWAMENELIPDL
+1028 AARWAVENDLMELLDADEHPDHF
-1042 NDEGTAPEEMKFYP
+1042 DPFAPVTFT
-1056 DNTVS
+1056 DS
-1061 KIDVLNAWQKA
+1061 IHAWKKA
-1072 QELKQNA
+1072 QERKQTPTT

>member
-1 MKKRLISLLLAFS
+1 MKKRLLSMILAVS

-24 VTVFAVDSEWSCGAT
+24 VTAFAEDSEWSCGAT

-48 NSTSGTLT
+48 NSASGTLT
-56 FSGEGAM
+56 FSGKGAM
-63 ENYQTMHFVAPWKEI
+63 KNYQTMHSVAPWKEI
-78 SNQIKKIV
+78 SNQIKEIV
-86 IENGVTSIGSNAF
+86 IKNGVTSIGSNAF

-111 SNAKALT
+111 SDAKALT

-125 YGCKELTG
+125 YGCKKLTG
-133 TLKFPDSVTGIGAKA
+133 SLKIPDSVTKIGAEA
-148 FRDCNNLSGNF
+148 FLDCNNLSGNF
-159 ELPESL
+159 ELPEGL
-165 QSVGIDAFC
+165 QSVGNDAFY

-195 AFNNCAKLDGYLV
+195 AFYNCAKLDGYLV
-208 LSSSLTKI
+208 LSNSLTKI
-216 PQYAFNNCVNLKVED
+216 PKIAFNNCVNLKVKD
-231 KLVIPSSVTVIEDG
+231 KLVIPSSVTVIEDA
-245 AFTRCSSLTGD
+245 AFARCSSLTGD

-261 TVTSIGNHAFNGCSS
+261 TVTSIGNNAFYGCSS

-303 QGGLKIPENVKS
+303 QDGLKIPENVKS

-320 FKGCAQLKGSLTL
+320 FRGCAQLKGSLTL

-350 LTGTLKIPE
+350 LTGT
-359 NVKSIGG
+359 
-366 DAFRGCAQLKGSL
+366 F
-379 TLPKDIESIGE
+379 
-390 QAFYDCTGLTG
+390 
-401 TLKIPDTVT
+401 KIPDTVT
-410 KIEQGTFY
+410 QIEQETFY

-428 NVTSIGPR
+428 NVTSIGLR

-507 TNNFT
+507 TNNIT

-689 QFKLI
+689 QFKLV

-721 NFTVR
+721 SFTVR
-726 DYEDGTVAIEGL
+726 DYEDGTVTIDGL
-738 EDAVIKEGESKDFT
+738 DNVTLNEEKSHDFT
-752 VKVDPKDD
+752 VRVDPKDD

-795 DDGAKDYEFRITPKE
+795 DDGAKDYEFRITPKMSGE
-810 TGKQTL
+810 QTL
-816 TAAVKQDKN
+816 T
-825 ELARDEKDFVV
+825 
-836 SEMPILTLKDGVIT
+836 
-850 SVTVPGKDGADP
+850 VTVTKENGDELGKAEAKYTVNKKDVFHTLTVIGGTVKVDGTAVAPDADNSYP
-862 EDITEIVKKNANED
+862 VKEDAVVEVSFDRSILSDAQTFDQWTISDKSLLGDPDVAYDEETFTFTMPHADVK
-876 GSFNV
+876 
-881 PEGATVSVAFDKDAF
+881 
-896 ADSGLKFGHWDI
+896 I
-908 TGLDDPNAYQD
+908 
-919 KESFAFEMPAKG
+919 ES
-931 VTLKAMTQD
+931 MTRD
-940 ASIEDDE
+940 ASIDE
-947 PNVLGTA
+947 GPNLLEKGAAAGTVIVGGVVLLYQGHMLGTELYLRYLLPHG
-954 AIIGTAAV
+954 AIVPQNRAEL
-962 GGAVLGYQAYSL
+962 AVL
-974 GAEFA
+974 
-979 GKLMALPYF
+979 
-988 PSNRSALAMMLW
+988 LW
-1000 EDAGKPM
+1000 QDAGN
-1007 PESELLYPDVGQEE
+1007 PEPVSTALYSDISNEDSAIQ
-1021 RDMDLQH
+1021 Q
-1028 AARWAMENELIPDL
+1028 AARWAVENDLMELLDADEHPDHF
-1042 NDEGTAPEEMKFYP
+1042 DPFAPVTFT
-1056 DNTVS
+1056 DS
-1061 KIDVLNAWQKA
+1061 IHAWKKA
-1072 QELKQNA
+1072 QERKQTPTT

>member
-1 MKKRLISLLLAFS
+1 MKKRLVSLLLAFS

-24 VTVFAVDSEWSCGAT
+24 VTAFAKDPEWNCGANA
-39 DSDTVTAHF
+39 SNIVTAHF
-48 NSTSGTLT
+48 NSASGTLT

-63 ENYQTMHFVAPWKEI
+63 ENYQTMHYVAPWKEI

-86 IENGVTSIGSNAF
+86 IGNGVTSIGSNAF

-111 SNAKALT
+111 SDAKALT
-118 SIGNNAF
+118 SIENNAF
-125 YGCKELTG
+125 YGCKKLTG
-133 TLKFPDSVTGIGAKA
+133 SLEIPDSVTKIGAEA
-148 FRDCNNLSGNF
+148 FLDCNNLSGNF
-159 ELPESL
+159 ELPEGL
-165 QSVGIDAFC
+165 QSVGNDAFY

-195 AFNNCAKLDGYLV
+195 AFYNCAKLDGYLV

-216 PQYAFNNCVNLKVED
+216 PQNAFNHCVNLKVED
-231 KLVIPSSVTVIEDG
+231 KLVIPSSVTVIENS
-245 AFTRCSSLTGD
+245 AFARCSSLTGD

-261 TVTSIGNHAFNGCSS
+261 TVTSIENNAFYGCSS

-295 WNCSQLKV
+295 WNCSHLKV
-303 QGGLKIPENVKS
+303 QDGLKIPENVKS
-315 IGWGA
+315 IGWG
-320 FKGCAQLKGSLTL
+320 
-333 PENIESIGR
+333 
-342 QAFYDCTG
+342 
-350 LTGTLKIPE
+350 
-359 NVKSIGG
+359 
-366 DAFRGCAQLKGSL
+366 AFRGCAQLKGSL
-379 TLPKDIESIGE
+379 TLPKDIESIGR

-401 TLKIPDTVT
+401 TLEIPNTVT
-410 KIEQGTFY
+410 KIEQEAFY

-647 AGNGKLTLTLAN
+647 AGNGKLTLTLSN

-689 QFKLI
+689 QFKLV

-721 NFTVR
+721 SFTVR
-726 DYEDGTVAIEGL
+726 DYEDGTVTIDGL
-738 EDAVIKEGESKDFT
+738 DNVTLNEEKSHDFT
-752 VKVDPKDD
+752 VRVDPKDD

-795 DDGAKDYEFRITPKE
+795 DDGAKDYEFRITPKMSGE
-810 TGKQTL
+810 QTL
-816 TAAVKQDKN
+816 T
-825 ELARDEKDFVV
+825 
-836 SEMPILTLKDGVIT
+836 
-850 SVTVPGKDGADP
+850 VTVTKENGDELGKAEAKYTVNKKDVFHTLTVIGGTVKVDGTAVAPDADNSYP
-862 EDITEIVKKNANED
+862 VKEDAVVEVSFDRSILSDAQTFDQWTISDKSLLGDPDVAYDEETFTFTMPHADVK
-876 GSFNV
+876 
-881 PEGATVSVAFDKDAF
+881 
-896 ADSGLKFGHWDI
+896 I
-908 TGLDDPNAYQD
+908 
-919 KESFAFEMPAKG
+919 ES
-931 VTLKAMTQD
+931 MTRD
-940 ASIEDDE
+940 ASIDE
-947 PNVLGTA
+947 GPNLLEKGAAAGTVIVGGVVLLYQGHMLGTELYLRYLLPHG
-954 AIIGTAAV
+954 AIVPQNRAEL
-962 GGAVLGYQAYSL
+962 AVL
-974 GAEFA
+974 
-979 GKLMALPYF
+979 
-988 PSNRSALAMMLW
+988 LW
-1000 EDAGKPM
+1000 QDAGN
-1007 PESELLYPDVGQEE
+1007 PEPVSTALYSDISNEDSAIQ
-1021 RDMDLQH
+1021 Q
-1028 AARWAMENELIPDL
+1028 AARWAVENDLMELLDADEHPDHF
-1042 NDEGTAPEEMKFYP
+1042 DPFAPVTFT
-1056 DNTVS
+1056 DS
-1061 KIDVLNAWQKA
+1061 IHAWKKA
-1072 QELKQNA
+1072 QERKQTPTT

>member
-1 MKKRLISLLLAFS
+1 MKKRLVSLLLAFS

-24 VTVFAVDSEWSCGAT
+24 VTAFAEDPEWSCGAN
-39 DSDTVTAHF
+39 DSDTVTARF
-48 NSTSGTLT
+48 ESASDTLT

-78 SNQIKKIV
+78 SNQIKEIV

-111 SNAKALT
+111 SDAKALT

-125 YGCKELTG
+125 YGCKKLTG
-133 TLKFPDSVTGIGAKA
+133 SLKIPDSVTEIGAEA
-148 FRDCNNLSGNF
+148 FLDCNNLSGNF
-159 ELPESL
+159 ELPECL
-165 QSVGIDAFC
+165 QSVGNDAFY

-195 AFNNCAKLDGYLV
+195 AFYNCAKLDGYLV
-208 LSSSLTKI
+208 LSNSLTKI
-216 PQYAFNNCVNLKVED
+216 PKIAFNHCVNLKVED
-231 KLVIPSSVTVIEDG
+231 KLVIPSSVTVIEDA
-245 AFTRCSSLTGD
+245 AFARCSSLTGD

-261 TVTSIGNHAFNGCSS
+261 TVTSIGNNAFYGCSS

-295 WNCSQLKV
+295 WDCSQLKV

-320 FKGCAQLKGSLTL
+320 FRGCAQLKGSLTL
-333 PENIESIGR
+333 PEAIESIGR

-350 LTGTLKIPE
+350 LTGT
-359 NVKSIGG
+359 
-366 DAFRGCAQLKGSL
+366 F
-379 TLPKDIESIGE
+379 
-390 QAFYDCTGLTG
+390 
-401 TLKIPDTVT
+401 KIPDTVT
-410 KIEQGTFY
+410 RIEQETFY

-563 GDVPANPTRKGY
+563 GNVPATPTRKGY

-626 GDTLVKG
+626 GDPLVKG

-689 QFKLI
+689 QFKLV
-694 PDQTGPNT
+694 PDQTGSNT

-721 NFTVR
+721 SFTVR
-726 DYEDGTVAIEGL
+726 DYEDGTVTIDGL
-738 EDAVIKEGESKDFT
+738 DNVTLNEEKSHDFT
-752 VKVDPKDD
+752 VRVDPKDD

-795 DDGAKDYEFRITPKE
+795 DDGAKDYEFRITPKMSGE
-810 TGKQTL
+810 QTL
-816 TAAVKQDKN
+816 T
-825 ELARDEKDFVV
+825 
-836 SEMPILTLKDGVIT
+836 
-850 SVTVPGKDGADP
+850 VTVTKENGDELGKAEAKYTVNKKDVFHTLTVIGGTVKVDGTAVAPDADNSYP
-862 EDITEIVKKNANED
+862 VKEDAVVEVSFDRSILSDAQTFDQWTISDKSLLGDPDVAYDEETFTFTMPHADVK
-876 GSFNV
+876 
-881 PEGATVSVAFDKDAF
+881 
-896 ADSGLKFGHWDI
+896 I
-908 TGLDDPNAYQD
+908 
-919 KESFAFEMPAKG
+919 ES
-931 VTLKAMTQD
+931 MTRD
-940 ASIEDDE
+940 ASIDE
-947 PNVLGTA
+947 GPNLLEKGAAAGTVIVGSVVLLYQGHMLGTELYLRYLLPHG
-954 AIIGTAAV
+954 AIVPQNRAEL
-962 GGAVLGYQAYSL
+962 AVL
-974 GAEFA
+974 
-979 GKLMALPYF
+979 
-988 PSNRSALAMMLW
+988 LW
-1000 EDAGKPM
+1000 QDAGN
-1007 PESELLYPDVGQEE
+1007 PEPVSTALYSDISNEDSAIQ
-1021 RDMDLQH
+1021 Q
-1028 AARWAMENELIPDL
+1028 AARWAVENDLMELLDADEHPDHF
-1042 NDEGTAPEEMKFYP
+1042 DPFAPVTFT
-1056 DNTVS
+1056 DS
-1061 KIDVLNAWQKA
+1061 IHAWKKA
-1072 QELKQNA
+1072 QERKQTPTT

>member
-1 MKKRLISLLLAFS
+1 MKKRLVSLLLAFS

-24 VTVFAVDSEWSCGAT
+24 VTAFAEDPEWSCGANA
-39 DSDTVTAHF
+39 SNIVTAHF
-48 NSTSGTLT
+48 NSASGTLT

-111 SNAKALT
+111 SDAKALT

-125 YGCKELTG
+125 YGCKKLTG
-133 TLKFPDSVTGIGAKA
+133 SLEIPDSVTEIGAEA
-148 FRDCNNLSGNF
+148 FLDCNNLSGNF
-159 ELPESL
+159 ELPEGL
-165 QSVGIDAFC
+165 QSVGNDAFY

-195 AFNNCAKLDGYLV
+195 AFYNCANLDGYLV

-216 PQYAFNNCVNLKVED
+216 PKIAFNNCVNLKVED
-231 KLVIPSSVTVIEDG
+231 KLVIPSSVTVIEDA
-245 AFTRCSSLTGD
+245 AFARCSSLTGD

-261 TVTSIGNHAFNGCSS
+261 TVTSIGNNAFYGCSS

-320 FKGCAQLKGSLTL
+320 F
-333 PENIESIGR
+333 
-342 QAFYDCTG
+342 
-350 LTGTLKIPE
+350 
-359 NVKSIGG
+359 
-366 DAFRGCAQLKGSL
+366 RGCAQLKGSL
-379 TLPKDIESIGE
+379 TLPKDIESIGR

-401 TLKIPDTVT
+401 TFKIPDTVT
-410 KIEQGTFY
+410 EIEQETFY

-428 NVTSIGPR
+428 NVTSIGLR

-453 IPETVQTVGEDAFK
+453 IPETVQTVREDAFK

-473 LFLPQNLQNIQQIDE
+473 LFLPQNLQNIRQIDE

-512 NLDRAKLK
+512 NLDRANLK
-520 IGSQDIRYLCNVTFN
+520 IGSQDIRYLCDVTFN
-535 PNGGVFADGTSA
+535 PNGGTFKGGTSA
-547 PKTIEGIYRT
+547 PVTIKEIWRT

-615 LATVAISGLSD
+615 FATVAISGLSD

-689 QFKLI
+689 QFKLV

-721 NFTVR
+721 SFTVR
-726 DYEDGTVAIEGL
+726 DYEDGTVTIDGL
-738 EDAVIKEGESKDFT
+738 DNVTLNEEKSHDFT
-752 VKVDPKDD
+752 VRVDPKDD

-795 DDGAKDYEFRITPKE
+795 DDGAKDYEFRITPKMSGE
-810 TGKQTL
+810 QTL
-816 TAAVKQDKN
+816 T
-825 ELARDEKDFVV
+825 
-836 SEMPILTLKDGVIT
+836 
-850 SVTVPGKDGADP
+850 VTVTKENGDELGKAEAKYTVNKKDVFHTLTVIGGTVKVDGTAVAPDADNSYP
-862 EDITEIVKKNANED
+862 VKEDAVVEVSFDRSILSDAQTFDQWTISDKSLLGDPDVAYDEETFTFTMPHADVK
-876 GSFNV
+876 
-881 PEGATVSVAFDKDAF
+881 
-896 ADSGLKFGHWDI
+896 I
-908 TGLDDPNAYQD
+908 
-919 KESFAFEMPAKG
+919 ES
-931 VTLKAMTQD
+931 MTRD
-940 ASIEDDE
+940 ASIDE
-947 PNVLGTA
+947 GPNLLEKGAAAGTVIVGGVVLLYQGHMLGTELYLRYLLPHG
-954 AIIGTAAV
+954 AIVPQNRAEL
-962 GGAVLGYQAYSL
+962 AVL
-974 GAEFA
+974 
-979 GKLMALPYF
+979 
-988 PSNRSALAMMLW
+988 LW
-1000 EDAGKPM
+1000 QDAGN
-1007 PESELLYPDVGQEE
+1007 PEPVSTALYSDISNEDSAIQ
-1021 RDMDLQH
+1021 Q
-1028 AARWAMENELIPDL
+1028 AARWAVENDLMELLDADEHPDHF
-1042 NDEGTAPEEMKFYP
+1042 DPFAPVTFT
-1056 DNTVS
+1056 DS
-1061 KIDVLNAWQKA
+1061 IHAWKKA
-1072 QELKQNA
+1072 QERKQTPTT

>member
-1 MKKRLISLLLAFS
+1 MATSCTFPSRVSERCTSRMVGAALFCFAVAWEFCKGGCFMKKRLVSLLLAFS

-24 VTVFAVDSEWSCGAT
+24 VTAFAEDPEWSCGANA
-39 DSDTVTAHF
+39 SNIVTAHF
-48 NSTSGTLT
+48 NSASGTLT

-111 SNAKALT
+111 SDAKALT

-125 YGCKELTG
+125 YGCKKLTG
-133 TLKFPDSVTGIGAKA
+133 SLEIPDSVTEIGAEA
-148 FRDCNNLSGNF
+148 FLDCNNLSGNF
-159 ELPESL
+159 ELPEGL
-165 QSVGIDAFC
+165 QSVGNDAFY

-195 AFNNCAKLDGYLV
+195 AFYNCANLDGYLV

-216 PQYAFNNCVNLKVED
+216 PKIAFNNCVNLKVED
-231 KLVIPSSVTVIEDG
+231 KLVIPSSVTVIEDA
-245 AFTRCSSLTGD
+245 AFARCSSLTGD

-261 TVTSIGNHAFNGCSS
+261 TVTSIGNNAFYGCSS

-320 FKGCAQLKGSLTL
+320 F
-333 PENIESIGR
+333 
-342 QAFYDCTG
+342 
-350 LTGTLKIPE
+350 
-359 NVKSIGG
+359 
-366 DAFRGCAQLKGSL
+366 RGCAQLKGSL
-379 TLPKDIESIGE
+379 TLPKDIESIGR

-401 TLKIPDTVT
+401 TFKIPDTVT
-410 KIEQGTFY
+410 EIEQETFY

-428 NVTSIGPR
+428 NVTSIGLR

-453 IPETVQTVGEDAFK
+453 IRETVQTVREDAFK

-473 LFLPQNLQNIQQIDE
+473 LFLPQNLQNIRQIDE

-512 NLDRAKLK
+512 NLDRANLK
-520 IGSQDIRYLCNVTFN
+520 IGSQDIRYLCDVTFN
-535 PNGGVFADGTSA
+535 PNGGTFEDGTSA
-547 PKTIEGIYRT
+547 PVTIKEIWRT

-563 GDVPANPTRKGY
+563 GDVPATPTRKGY

-689 QFKLI
+689 QFKLV

-726 DYEDGTVAIEGL
+726 DYEDGTVTIEGL
-738 EDAVIKEGESKDFT
+738 ENAVIKEGESKDFT
-752 VKVDPKDD
+752 VRVDPKDD

-795 DDGAKDYEFRITPKE
+795 DDGAKDYEFRITPKMSGE
-810 TGKQTL
+810 QTL
-816 TAAVKQDKN
+816 T
-825 ELARDEKDFVV
+825 
-836 SEMPILTLKDGVIT
+836 
-850 SVTVPGKDGADP
+850 VTVTKENGDELGKAEAKYTVNKKDVFHTLTVIGGTVKVDGTAVAPDADNSYP
-862 EDITEIVKKNANED
+862 VKEDAVVEVSFDRSILSDAQTFDQWTISDKSLLGDPDVAYDEETFTFTMPHADVK
-876 GSFNV
+876 
-881 PEGATVSVAFDKDAF
+881 
-896 ADSGLKFGHWDI
+896 I
-908 TGLDDPNAYQD
+908 
-919 KESFAFEMPAKG
+919 ES
-931 VTLKAMTQD
+931 MTRD
-940 ASIEDDE
+940 ASIDE
-947 PNVLGTA
+947 GPNLLEKGAAAGTVIVGGVVLLYQGHMLGTELYLRYLLPHG
-954 AIIGTAAV
+954 AIVPQNRAEL
-962 GGAVLGYQAYSL
+962 AVL
-974 GAEFA
+974 
-979 GKLMALPYF
+979 
-988 PSNRSALAMMLW
+988 LW
-1000 EDAGKPM
+1000 QDAGN
-1007 PESELLYPDVGQEE
+1007 PEPVSTALYSDISNEDSAIQ
-1021 RDMDLQH
+1021 Q
-1028 AARWAMENELIPDL
+1028 AARWAVENDLMELLDADEHPDHF
-1042 NDEGTAPEEMKFYP
+1042 DPFAPVTFT
-1056 DNTVS
+1056 DS
-1061 KIDVLNAWQKA
+1061 IHAWKKA
-1072 QELKQNA
+1072 QERKQTPTT

>member
-1 MKKRLISLLLAFS
+1 MKKRLLSMILAVS

-24 VTVFAVDSEWSCGAT
+24 VTAFAEDSELSCGAT

-48 NSTSGTLT
+48 NSASGTLT

-63 ENYQTMHFVAPWKEI
+63 KNYQTMHSVAPWKDI

-86 IENGVTSIGSNAF
+86 IKNGVTSIGSNAF

-111 SNAKALT
+111 SDAKALT
-118 SIGNNAF
+118 SIGDNAF
-125 YGCKELTG
+125 YGCKKLTG
-133 TLKFPDSVTGIGAKA
+133 SLEIPNSVTEIGAEA
-148 FRDCNNLSGNF
+148 FLDCNNLSGNF
-159 ELPESL
+159 ELPEGL
-165 QSVGIDAFC
+165 QSVGNDAFY

-195 AFNNCAKLDGYLV
+195 AFYNCAKLDGYLV

-216 PQYAFNNCVNLKVED
+216 PQNAFNHCVNLKVKD
-231 KLVIPSSVTVIEDG
+231 KLVIPNSVTVIENS
-245 AFTRCSSLTGD
+245 AFARCSSLTGD

-261 TVTSIGNHAFNGCSS
+261 TVTSIEDNAFYGCSS

-286 LTVIPSCAF
+286 LTVIPNCAF
-295 WNCSQLKV
+295 WDCSQLKV

-320 FKGCAQLKGSLTL
+320 FRGCAQLKGSLTL

-350 LTGTLKIPE
+350 LTGT
-359 NVKSIGG
+359 
-366 DAFRGCAQLKGSL
+366 F
-379 TLPKDIESIGE
+379 
-390 QAFYDCTGLTG
+390 
-401 TLKIPDTVT
+401 KIPDTVT
-410 KIEQGTFY
+410 QIEQETFY

-453 IPETVQTVGEDAFK
+453 IPETVQTVGKDAFK

-563 GDVPANPTRKGY
+563 GDVPATPTRKGY

-689 QFKLI
+689 QFKLV

-721 NFTVR
+721 SFTVR
-726 DYEDGTVAIEGL
+726 DYEDGTVTIDGL
-738 EDAVIKEGESKDFT
+738 DNVTLNEEKSHDFT
-752 VKVDPKDD
+752 VRVDPKDD

-795 DDGAKDYEFRITPKE
+795 DDGAKDYEFRITPKMSGE
-810 TGKQTL
+810 QTL
-816 TAAVKQDKN
+816 T
-825 ELARDEKDFVV
+825 
-836 SEMPILTLKDGVIT
+836 
-850 SVTVPGKDGADP
+850 VTVTKENGDELGKAEAKYTVNKKDVFHTLTVIGGTVKVDGTAVAPDADNSYP
-862 EDITEIVKKNANED
+862 VKEDAVVEVSFDRSILSDAQTFDQWTISDKSLLGDPDVAYDEETFTFTMPHADVK
-876 GSFNV
+876 
-881 PEGATVSVAFDKDAF
+881 
-896 ADSGLKFGHWDI
+896 I
-908 TGLDDPNAYQD
+908 
-919 KESFAFEMPAKG
+919 ES
-931 VTLKAMTQD
+931 MTRD
-940 ASIEDDE
+940 ASIDE
-947 PNVLGTA
+947 GPNLLEKGAAAGTVIVGGVVLLYQGHMLGTELYLRYLLPHG
-954 AIIGTAAV
+954 AIVPQNRAEL
-962 GGAVLGYQAYSL
+962 AVL
-974 GAEFA
+974 
-979 GKLMALPYF
+979 
-988 PSNRSALAMMLW
+988 LW
-1000 EDAGKPM
+1000 QDAGN
-1007 PESELLYPDVGQEE
+1007 PEPVSTALYSDISNEDSAIQ
-1021 RDMDLQH
+1021 Q
-1028 AARWAMENELIPDL
+1028 AARWAVENDLMELLDADEHPDHF
-1042 NDEGTAPEEMKFYP
+1042 DPFAPVTFT
-1056 DNTVS
+1056 DS
-1061 KIDVLNAWQKA
+1061 IHAWKKA
-1072 QELKQNA
+1072 QERKQTPTT

>member
-1 MKKRLISLLLAFS
+1 MKKRLVSLLLAFS

-24 VTVFAVDSEWSCGAT
+24 VTAFAEDPEWSCGANA
-39 DSDTVTAHF
+39 SNIVTAHF
-48 NSTSGTLT
+48 NSASGTLT

-111 SNAKALT
+111 SDAKALT

-125 YGCKELTG
+125 YGCKKLTG
-133 TLKFPDSVTGIGAKA
+133 SLEIPDSVTEIGAEA
-148 FRDCNNLSGNF
+148 FLDCNNLSGNF
-159 ELPESL
+159 ELPEGL
-165 QSVGIDAFC
+165 QSVGNDAFY

-195 AFNNCAKLDGYLV
+195 AFYNCANLDGYLV

-216 PQYAFNNCVNLKVED
+216 PKIAFNNCVNLKVED
-231 KLVIPSSVTVIEDG
+231 KLVIPSSVTVIEDA
-245 AFTRCSSLTGD
+245 AFARCSSLTGD

-261 TVTSIGNHAFNGCSS
+261 TVTSIGNNAFYGCSS

-320 FKGCAQLKGSLTL
+320 F
-333 PENIESIGR
+333 
-342 QAFYDCTG
+342 
-350 LTGTLKIPE
+350 
-359 NVKSIGG
+359 
-366 DAFRGCAQLKGSL
+366 RGCAQLKGSL
-379 TLPKDIESIGE
+379 TLPKDIESIGR

-401 TLKIPDTVT
+401 TFKIPDTVT
-410 KIEQGTFY
+410 EIEQETFY

-428 NVTSIGPR
+428 NVTSIGLR

-453 IPETVQTVGEDAFK
+453 IPETVQTVREDAFK

-473 LFLPQNLQNIQQIDE
+473 LFLPQNLQNIRQIDE
-488 QNRAIYYNG
+488 QNRTIYYNG

-512 NLDRAKLK
+512 NLDRANLK
-520 IGSQDIRYLCNVTFN
+520 IGSQDIRYLCDVTFN
-535 PNGGVFADGTSA
+535 PNGGTFKDGTSA
-547 PKTIEGIYRT
+547 PVTIKEIWRT

-615 LATVAISGLSD
+615 FATVAISGLSD

-689 QFKLI
+689 QFKLV

-721 NFTVR
+721 SFTVR
-726 DYEDGTVAIEGL
+726 DYEDGTVTIDGL
-738 EDAVIKEGESKDFT
+738 DNVTLNEEKSHDFT
-752 VKVDPKDD
+752 VRVDPKDD

-795 DDGAKDYEFRITPKE
+795 DDGAKDYEFRITPKMSGE
-810 TGKQTL
+810 QTL
-816 TAAVKQDKN
+816 T
-825 ELARDEKDFVV
+825 
-836 SEMPILTLKDGVIT
+836 
-850 SVTVPGKDGADP
+850 VTVTKENGDELGKAEAKYTVNKKDVFHTLTVIGGTVKVDGTAVAPDADNSYP
-862 EDITEIVKKNANED
+862 VKEDAVVEVSFDRSILSDAQTFDQWTISDKSLLGDPDVAYDEETFTFTMPHADVK
-876 GSFNV
+876 
-881 PEGATVSVAFDKDAF
+881 
-896 ADSGLKFGHWDI
+896 I
-908 TGLDDPNAYQD
+908 
-919 KESFAFEMPAKG
+919 ES
-931 VTLKAMTQD
+931 MTRD
-940 ASIEDDE
+940 ASIDE
-947 PNVLGTA
+947 GPNLLEKGAAAGTVIVGGVVLLYQGHMLGTELYLRYLLPHG
-954 AIIGTAAV
+954 AIVPQNRAEL
-962 GGAVLGYQAYSL
+962 AVL
-974 GAEFA
+974 
-979 GKLMALPYF
+979 
-988 PSNRSALAMMLW
+988 LW
-1000 EDAGKPM
+1000 QDAGN
-1007 PESELLYPDVGQEE
+1007 PEPVSTALYSDISNEDSAIQ
-1021 RDMDLQH
+1021 Q
-1028 AARWAMENELIPDL
+1028 AARWAVENDLMELLDADEHPDHF
-1042 NDEGTAPEEMKFYP
+1042 DPFAPVTFT
-1056 DNTVS
+1056 DS
-1061 KIDVLNAWQKA
+1061 IHAWKKA
-1072 QELKQNA
+1072 QERKQTPTT

>member
-1 MKKRLISLLLAFS
+1 MKKRLVSLLLAFS

-24 VTVFAVDSEWSCGAT
+24 VTAFAEDPEWSCGANA
-39 DSDTVTAHF
+39 SNIVTAHF
-48 NSTSGTLT
+48 NSASGTLT

-111 SNAKALT
+111 SDAKALT

-125 YGCKELTG
+125 YGCKKLTG
-133 TLKFPDSVTGIGAKA
+133 SLEIPDSVTEIGAEA
-148 FRDCNNLSGNF
+148 FLDCNNLSGNF
-159 ELPESL
+159 ELPEGL
-165 QSVGIDAFC
+165 QSVGNDAFY

-195 AFNNCAKLDGYLV
+195 AFYNCANLDGYLV

-216 PQYAFNNCVNLKVED
+216 PKIAFNNCVNLKVED
-231 KLVIPSSVTVIEDG
+231 KLVIPSSVTVIEDA
-245 AFTRCSSLTGD
+245 AFARCSSLTGD

-261 TVTSIGNHAFNGCSS
+261 TVTSIGNNAFYGCSS

-320 FKGCAQLKGSLTL
+320 F
-333 PENIESIGR
+333 
-342 QAFYDCTG
+342 
-350 LTGTLKIPE
+350 
-359 NVKSIGG
+359 
-366 DAFRGCAQLKGSL
+366 RGCAQLKGSL
-379 TLPKDIESIGE
+379 TLPKDIESIGR

-401 TLKIPDTVT
+401 TFKIPDTVT
-410 KIEQGTFY
+410 EIEQETFY

-428 NVTSIGPR
+428 NVTSIGLR

-453 IPETVQTVGEDAFK
+453 IPETVQTVREDAFK

-473 LFLPQNLQNIQQIDE
+473 LFLPQNLQNIRQIDE

-512 NLDRAKLK
+512 NLDRANLK
-520 IGSQDIRYLCNVTFN
+520 IGSQDIRYLCDMTFN
-535 PNGGVFADGTSA
+535 PNGGTFKDGTSA
-547 PKTIEGIYRT
+547 PVTIKEIWRT

-615 LATVAISGLSD
+615 FATVAISGLSD

-689 QFKLI
+689 QFKLV

-721 NFTVR
+721 SFTVR
-726 DYEDGTVAIEGL
+726 DYEDGTVTIDGL
-738 EDAVIKEGESKDFT
+738 DNVTLNEEKSHDFT
-752 VKVDPKDD
+752 VRVDPKDD

-795 DDGAKDYEFRITPKE
+795 DDGAKDYEFRITPKMSGE
-810 TGKQTL
+810 QTL
-816 TAAVKQDKN
+816 T
-825 ELARDEKDFVV
+825 
-836 SEMPILTLKDGVIT
+836 
-850 SVTVPGKDGADP
+850 VTVTKENGDELGKAEAKYTVNKKDVFHTLTVIGGTVKVDGTAVAPDADNSYP
-862 EDITEIVKKNANED
+862 VKEDAVVEVSFDRSILSDAQTFDQWTISDKSLLGDPDVAYDEETFTFTMPHADVK
-876 GSFNV
+876 
-881 PEGATVSVAFDKDAF
+881 
-896 ADSGLKFGHWDI
+896 I
-908 TGLDDPNAYQD
+908 
-919 KESFAFEMPAKG
+919 ES
-931 VTLKAMTQD
+931 MTRD
-940 ASIEDDE
+940 ASIDE
-947 PNVLGTA
+947 GPNLLEKGAAAGTVIVGGVVLLYQGHMLGTELYLRYLLPHG
-954 AIIGTAAV
+954 AIVPQNRTEL
-962 GGAVLGYQAYSL
+962 AVL
-974 GAEFA
+974 
-979 GKLMALPYF
+979 
-988 PSNRSALAMMLW
+988 LW
-1000 EDAGKPM
+1000 QDAGN
-1007 PESELLYPDVGQEE
+1007 PEPVSTALYSDISNEDSAIQ
-1021 RDMDLQH
+1021 Q
-1028 AARWAMENELIPDL
+1028 AARWAVENDLMELLDADEHPDHF
-1042 NDEGTAPEEMKFYP
+1042 DPFAPVTFT
-1056 DNTVS
+1056 DS
-1061 KIDVLNAWQKA
+1061 IHAWKKA
-1072 QELKQNA
+1072 QERKQTPTT

>member
-1 MKKRLISLLLAFS
+1 MKKRLVSLLLAFS

-24 VTVFAVDSEWSCGAT
+24 VTAFAEDPEWSCGANA
-39 DSDTVTAHF
+39 SNIVTAHF
-48 NSTSGTLT
+48 NSASGTLT

-111 SNAKALT
+111 SDAKALT

-125 YGCKELTG
+125 YGCKKLTG
-133 TLKFPDSVTGIGAKA
+133 SLEIPDSVTEIGAEA
-148 FRDCNNLSGNF
+148 FLDCNNLSGNF
-159 ELPESL
+159 ELPEGL
-165 QSVGIDAFC
+165 QSVGNDAFY

-195 AFNNCAKLDGYLV
+195 AFYNCANLDGYLV

-216 PQYAFNNCVNLKVED
+216 PKIAFNNCVNLKVED
-231 KLVIPSSVTVIEDG
+231 KLVIPSSVTVIEDA
-245 AFTRCSSLTGD
+245 AFARCSSLTGD

-261 TVTSIGNHAFNGCSS
+261 TVTSIGNNAFYGCSS

-320 FKGCAQLKGSLTL
+320 F
-333 PENIESIGR
+333 
-342 QAFYDCTG
+342 
-350 LTGTLKIPE
+350 
-359 NVKSIGG
+359 
-366 DAFRGCAQLKGSL
+366 RGCAQLKGSL
-379 TLPKDIESIGE
+379 TLPKDIESIGR

-401 TLKIPDTVT
+401 TFKIPDTVT
-410 KIEQGTFY
+410 EIEQETFY

-428 NVTSIGPR
+428 NVTSIGLR

-453 IPETVQTVGEDAFK
+453 IPETVQTVREDAFK

-473 LFLPQNLQNIQQIDE
+473 LFLPQNLQNIRQIDE

-512 NLDRAKLK
+512 NLDRANLQ
-520 IGSQDIRYLCNVTFN
+520 IGSQDIRYLCDVTFN
-535 PNGGVFADGTSA
+535 PNGGTFKDGTSA
-547 PKTIEGIYRT
+547 PVTIKEIWRT

-615 LATVAISGLSD
+615 FATVAISGLSD

-689 QFKLI
+689 QFKLV

-721 NFTVR
+721 SFTVR
-726 DYEDGTVAIEGL
+726 DYEDGTVTIDGL
-738 EDAVIKEGESKDFT
+738 DNVTLNEEKSHDFT
-752 VKVDPKDD
+752 VRVDPKDD

-795 DDGAKDYEFRITPKE
+795 DDGAKDYEFRITPKMSGE
-810 TGKQTL
+810 QTL
-816 TAAVKQDKN
+816 T
-825 ELARDEKDFVV
+825 
-836 SEMPILTLKDGVIT
+836 
-850 SVTVPGKDGADP
+850 VTVTKENGDELGKAEAKYTVNKKDVFHTLTVIGGTVKVDGTAVAPDADNSYP
-862 EDITEIVKKNANED
+862 VKEDAVVEVSFDRSILSDAQTFDQWTISDKSLLGDPDVAYDEETFTFTMPHADVK
-876 GSFNV
+876 
-881 PEGATVSVAFDKDAF
+881 
-896 ADSGLKFGHWDI
+896 I
-908 TGLDDPNAYQD
+908 
-919 KESFAFEMPAKG
+919 ES
-931 VTLKAMTQD
+931 MTRD
-940 ASIEDDE
+940 ASIDE
-947 PNVLGTA
+947 GPNLLEKGAAAGTVIVGGVVLLYQGHMLGTELYLRYLLPHG
-954 AIIGTAAV
+954 AIVPQNRAEL
-962 GGAVLGYQAYSL
+962 AVL
-974 GAEFA
+974 
-979 GKLMALPYF
+979 
-988 PSNRSALAMMLW
+988 LW
-1000 EDAGKPM
+1000 QDAGN
-1007 PESELLYPDVGQEE
+1007 PEPVSTALYSDISNEDSAIQ
-1021 RDMDLQH
+1021 Q
-1028 AARWAMENELIPDL
+1028 AARWAVENDLMELLDADEHPDHF
-1042 NDEGTAPEEMKFYP
+1042 DPFAPVTFT
-1056 DNTVS
+1056 DS
-1061 KIDVLNAWQKA
+1061 IHAWKKA
-1072 QELKQNA
+1072 QERKQTPTT

>member
-1 MKKRLISLLLAFS
+1 MKKRLLSMILAVS

-24 VTVFAVDSEWSCGAT
+24 VTAFAEDSEWNCGVNT
-39 DSDTVTAHF
+39 SNIVTAHF
-48 NSTSGTLT
+48 DSASGTLT

-63 ENYQTMHFVAPWKEI
+63 KNYQAMNLVAPWKEI

-86 IENGVTSIGSNAF
+86 IDNGVTSIGSNAF

-111 SNAKALT
+111 SDAKALT
-118 SIGNNAF
+118 SIGDNAF
-125 YGCKELTG
+125 YECKKLTG
-133 TLKFPDSVTGIGAKA
+133 SLEIPNSVTEIGARA
-148 FRDCNNLSGNF
+148 FRNCNNLSGNVD
-159 ELPESL
+159 LPEGL
-165 QSVGIDAFC
+165 QSVGNDAFY

-195 AFNNCAKLDGYLV
+195 AFYNCAKLDGYLV
-208 LSSSLTKI
+208 LSSGLTKI
-216 PQYAFNNCVNLKVED
+216 PQNAFSNCVNLKVKD

-315 IGWGA
+315 IG
-320 FKGCAQLKGSLTL
+320 C
-333 PENIESIGR
+333 
-342 QAFYDCTG
+342 
-350 LTGTLKIPE
+350 
-359 NVKSIGG
+359 

-379 TLPKDIESIGE
+379 TLPENIESIGE

-410 KIEQGTFY
+410 KIEQGTF
-418 HCGLDFIFPS
+418 HRCGLDFIFPS

-436 AFDACV
+436 AFEACV

-563 GDVPANPTRKGY
+563 GDVPAKPTRKGY

-606 YAAWRQTDT
+606 YAAWRQTNT

-633 KEYPFTVKITPDGD
+633 KEYPFTVKINPDGD

-689 QFKLI
+689 QFKLV

-708 KDGLTGAPNTDEV
+708 KDGLTGAPNTDGV
-721 NFTVR
+721 SFTVR
-726 DYEDGTVAIEGL
+726 DYEDGTVTIEGL
-738 EDAVIKEGESKDFT
+738 ENAVIKEGESKDFT

-760 TGKGKIDFGGKNGEV
+760 ANLGEAFIDFGDKNSEIEYKDKNGE
-775 QYKDGDDWK
+775 YKP
-784 DMPADGLEIDL
+784 MPEGGLKIGL
-795 DDGAKDYEFRITPKE
+795 GDGAKDYEFRITPKMSGE
-810 TGKQTL
+810 QTL
-816 TAAVKQDKN
+816 T
-825 ELARDEKDFVV
+825 
-836 SEMPILTLKDGVIT
+836 
-850 SVTVPGKDGADP
+850 VTVTKENGDELGKAEAKYTVNKKDVFHTLTVIGGTVKVDGTAVAPDADNSYP
-862 EDITEIVKKNANED
+862 VKEDAVVEVSFDRSILSDAQTFDQWTISDKSLLGDPDVAYDEETFTFTMPHADVK
-876 GSFNV
+876 
-881 PEGATVSVAFDKDAF
+881 
-896 ADSGLKFGHWDI
+896 I
-908 TGLDDPNAYQD
+908 
-919 KESFAFEMPAKG
+919 ES
-931 VTLKAMTQD
+931 MTRD
-940 ASIEDDE
+940 ASIDE
-947 PNVLGTA
+947 GPNLLEKGAAAGTVIVGGVVLLYQGHMLGTELYLRYLLPHG
-954 AIIGTAAV
+954 AIVPQNRAEL
-962 GGAVLGYQAYSL
+962 AVL
-974 GAEFA
+974 
-979 GKLMALPYF
+979 
-988 PSNRSALAMMLW
+988 LW
-1000 EDAGKPM
+1000 QDAGN
-1007 PESELLYPDVGQEE
+1007 PEPVSTALYSDISNEDSAIQ
-1021 RDMDLQH
+1021 Q
-1028 AARWAMENELIPDL
+1028 AARWAVENDLMELLDADEHPDHF
-1042 NDEGTAPEEMKFYP
+1042 DPFAPVTFT
-1056 DNTVS
+1056 DS
-1061 KIDVLNAWQKA
+1061 IHAWKKA
-1072 QELKQNA
+1072 QERKQTPTT

>member
-1 MKKRLISLLLAFS
+1 MKKRLVSLLLAFS

-24 VTVFAVDSEWSCGAT
+24 VTAFAEDPEWSCGAN
-39 DSDTVTAHF
+39 DSDTVTARF
-48 NSTSGTLT
+48 ESASGTLT

-111 SNAKALT
+111 SDAKALT

-125 YGCKELTG
+125 YGCKKLTG
-133 TLKFPDSVTGIGAKA
+133 SLEIPDSVTKIGAEA
-148 FRDCNNLSGNF
+148 FLDCNNLSGNF
-159 ELPESL
+159 ELPEGL
-165 QSVGIDAFC
+165 QSVGNDAFY

-195 AFNNCAKLDGYLV
+195 AFYNCAKLDGYLV

-216 PQYAFNNCVNLKVED
+216 PQNAFNHCVNLKVED
-231 KLVIPSSVTVIEDG
+231 KLVIPSSVTVIENS
-245 AFTRCSSLTGD
+245 AFARCSSLTGD

-261 TVTSIGNHAFNGCSS
+261 TVTSIEDNAFYGCSS

-295 WNCSQLKV
+295 WDCSQLKV

-320 FKGCAQLKGSLTL
+320 FRGCAQLKGSLTL
-333 PENIESIGR
+333 PEDIESIGR

-350 LTGTLKIPE
+350 LTGTLEIP
-359 NVKSIGG
+359 N
-366 DAFRGCAQLKGSL
+366 
-379 TLPKDIESIGE
+379 
-390 QAFYDCTGLTG
+390 
-401 TLKIPDTVT
+401 TVT
-410 KIEQGTFY
+410 KIEQEAFY

-689 QFKLI
+689 QFKLV

-721 NFTVR
+721 SFTVR
-726 DYEDGTVAIEGL
+726 DYEDGTVTIEGL
-738 EDAVIKEGESKDFT
+738 DNVTLNEEKSHDFT
-752 VKVDPKDD
+752 VRVDPKDD

-795 DDGAKDYEFRITPKE
+795 DDGAKDYEFRITPKMSGE
-810 TGKQTL
+810 QTL
-816 TAAVKQDKN
+816 T
-825 ELARDEKDFVV
+825 
-836 SEMPILTLKDGVIT
+836 
-850 SVTVPGKDGADP
+850 VTVTKENGDELGKAEAKYTVNKKDVFHTLTVIGGTVKVDGTAVAPDADNSYP
-862 EDITEIVKKNANED
+862 VKEDAVVEVSFDRSILSDAQTFDQWTISDKSLLGDPDVAYDEETFTFTMPHADVK
-876 GSFNV
+876 
-881 PEGATVSVAFDKDAF
+881 
-896 ADSGLKFGHWDI
+896 I
-908 TGLDDPNAYQD
+908 
-919 KESFAFEMPAKG
+919 ES
-931 VTLKAMTQD
+931 MTRD
-940 ASIEDDE
+940 ASIDE
-947 PNVLGTA
+947 GPNLLEKGAAAGTVIVGGVVLLYQGHMLGTELYLRYLLPHG
-954 AIIGTAAV
+954 AIVPQNRAEL
-962 GGAVLGYQAYSL
+962 AVL
-974 GAEFA
+974 
-979 GKLMALPYF
+979 
-988 PSNRSALAMMLW
+988 LW
-1000 EDAGKPM
+1000 QDAGN
-1007 PESELLYPDVGQEE
+1007 PEPVSTALYSDISNEDSAIQ
-1021 RDMDLQH
+1021 Q
-1028 AARWAMENELIPDL
+1028 AARWAVENDLMELLDADEHPDHF
-1042 NDEGTAPEEMKFYP
+1042 DPFAPVTFT
-1056 DNTVS
+1056 DS
-1061 KIDVLNAWQKA
+1061 IHAWKKA
-1072 QELKQNA
+1072 QERKQTPTT

>member
-1 MKKRLISLLLAFS
+1 MKKRLVSLLLAFS

-24 VTVFAVDSEWSCGAT
+24 VTAFAEDPEWSCGANA
-39 DSDTVTAHF
+39 SNIVTAHF
-48 NSTSGTLT
+48 NSASGTLT

-111 SNAKALT
+111 SDAKALT

-125 YGCKELTG
+125 YGCKKLTG
-133 TLKFPDSVTGIGAKA
+133 SLEIPDSVTEIGAEA
-148 FRDCNNLSGNF
+148 FLDCNNLSGNF
-159 ELPESL
+159 ELPEGL
-165 QSVGIDAFC
+165 QSVGNDAFY

-195 AFNNCAKLDGYLV
+195 AFYNCANLDGYLV

-216 PQYAFNNCVNLKVED
+216 PKIAFNNCVNLKVED
-231 KLVIPSSVTVIEDG
+231 KLVIPSSVTVIEDA
-245 AFTRCSSLTGD
+245 AFARCSSLTGD

-261 TVTSIGNHAFNGCSS
+261 TVTSIGNNAFYGCSS

-320 FKGCAQLKGSLTL
+320 F
-333 PENIESIGR
+333 
-342 QAFYDCTG
+342 
-350 LTGTLKIPE
+350 
-359 NVKSIGG
+359 
-366 DAFRGCAQLKGSL
+366 RGCAQLKGSL
-379 TLPKDIESIGE
+379 TLPKDIESIGR

-401 TLKIPDTVT
+401 TFKIPDTVT
-410 KIEQGTFY
+410 EIEQETFY

-428 NVTSIGPR
+428 NVTSIGLR

-453 IPETVQTVGEDAFK
+453 IPETVQTVREDAFK

-473 LFLPQNLQNIQQIDE
+473 LFLPQNLQNIRQIDE

-512 NLDRAKLK
+512 NLDRANLK
-520 IGSQDIRYLCNVTFN
+520 IGSQDIRYLCDVTFN
-535 PNGGVFADGTSA
+535 PNGGTFKDGTSA
-547 PKTIEGIYRT
+547 PVTIKEIWRT

-615 LATVAISGLSD
+615 FATVAISGLSD

-689 QFKLI
+689 QFKLV

-721 NFTVR
+721 SFTVR
-726 DYEDGTVAIEGL
+726 DYEDGTVTIDGL
-738 EDAVIKEGESKDFT
+738 DNVTLNEEKSHDFT
-752 VKVDPKDD
+752 VRVDPKDD

-795 DDGAKDYEFRITPKE
+795 DDGAKDYEFRITPKMSGE
-810 TGKQTL
+810 QTL
-816 TAAVKQDKN
+816 T
-825 ELARDEKDFVV
+825 
-836 SEMPILTLKDGVIT
+836 
-850 SVTVPGKDGADP
+850 VTVTKENGDELGKAEAKYTVNKKDVFHTLTVIGGTVKVDGTAVAPDADNSYP
-862 EDITEIVKKNANED
+862 VKEDAVVEVSFDRSILSDVQTFDQWTISDKSLLGDPDVAYDEETFTFTMPHADVK
-876 GSFNV
+876 
-881 PEGATVSVAFDKDAF
+881 
-896 ADSGLKFGHWDI
+896 I
-908 TGLDDPNAYQD
+908 
-919 KESFAFEMPAKG
+919 ES
-931 VTLKAMTQD
+931 MTRD
-940 ASIEDDE
+940 ASIDE
-947 PNVLGTA
+947 GPNLLEKGAAAGTVIVGGVVLLYQGHMLGTELYLRYLLPHG
-954 AIIGTAAV
+954 AIVPQNRAEL
-962 GGAVLGYQAYSL
+962 AVL
-974 GAEFA
+974 
-979 GKLMALPYF
+979 
-988 PSNRSALAMMLW
+988 LW
-1000 EDAGKPM
+1000 QDAGN
-1007 PESELLYPDVGQEE
+1007 PEPVSTALYSDISNEDSAIQ
-1021 RDMDLQH
+1021 Q
-1028 AARWAMENELIPDL
+1028 AARWAVENDLMELLDADEHPDHF
-1042 NDEGTAPEEMKFYP
+1042 DPFAPVTFT
-1056 DNTVS
+1056 DS
-1061 KIDVLNAWQKA
+1061 IHAWKKA
-1072 QELKQNA
+1072 QERKQTPTT

>member
-1 MKKRLISLLLAFS
+1 MKKRLLSMILAVS

-24 VTVFAVDSEWSCGAT
+24 VTAFAEDPEWSCGAT

-48 NSTSGTLT
+48 NSASGTLT
-56 FSGEGAM
+56 FSGTGAM

-78 SNQIKKIV
+78 SNQIQKIV

-99 YQCSDMQATLDL
+99 YKCSDMQATLNL
-111 SNAKALT
+111 SDAKALT

-125 YGCKELTG
+125 YGCKKLNGSLEI
-133 TLKFPDSVTGIGAKA
+133 PDSVTKIGAEA
-148 FRDCNNLSGNF
+148 FLDCNNLSGNF
-159 ELPESL
+159 ELPKGL
-165 QSVGIDAFC
+165 QSVGNDAFY

-195 AFNNCAKLDGYLV
+195 AFYNCAKLDGYLV
-208 LSSSLTKI
+208 LSSSLTKL
-216 PQYAFNNCVNLKVED
+216 PQNAFNHCVNLKVED
-231 KLVIPSSVTVIEDG
+231 KLVIPNNVTVIENS
-245 AFTRCSSLTGD
+245 AFARCSSLTGD

-261 TVTSIGNHAFNGCSS
+261 TVTSIEDNAFYGCSS

-286 LTVIPSCAF
+286 LTVIPNCAF
-295 WNCSQLKV
+295 WDCSHLKV

-320 FKGCAQLKGSLTL
+320 FRGCAQLKGSLTL
-333 PENIESIGR
+333 PEDIESIGR

-350 LTGTLKIPE
+350 LTGTLEIP
-359 NVKSIGG
+359 N
-366 DAFRGCAQLKGSL
+366 
-379 TLPKDIESIGE
+379 
-390 QAFYDCTGLTG
+390 
-401 TLKIPDTVT
+401 TVT
-410 KIEQGTFY
+410 KIEQEAFY

-473 LFLPQNLQNIQQIDE
+473 LFLPQNLQNIQKIDE

-694 PDQTGPNT
+694 PGQTGPNT

-721 NFTVR
+721 SFTVR
-726 DYEDGTVAIEGL
+726 DYEDGTVTIDGL
-738 EDAVIKEGESKDFT
+738 DNVTLNEEKSHDFT
-752 VKVDPKDD
+752 VRVDPKDD

-795 DDGAKDYEFRITPKE
+795 DDGAKDYEFRITPKMSGE
-810 TGKQTL
+810 QTL
-816 TAAVKQDKN
+816 T
-825 ELARDEKDFVV
+825 
-836 SEMPILTLKDGVIT
+836 
-850 SVTVPGKDGADP
+850 VTVTKENGDELGKAEAKYTVNKKDVFHTLTVIGGTVKVDGTAVAPDADNSYP
-862 EDITEIVKKNANED
+862 VKEDAVVEVSFDRSILSDAQTFDQWTISDKSLLGDPDVAYDEETFTFTMPHADVK
-876 GSFNV
+876 
-881 PEGATVSVAFDKDAF
+881 
-896 ADSGLKFGHWDI
+896 I
-908 TGLDDPNAYQD
+908 
-919 KESFAFEMPAKG
+919 ES
-931 VTLKAMTQD
+931 MTRD
-940 ASIEDDE
+940 ASIDE
-947 PNVLGTA
+947 GPNLLEKGAAAGTVIVGGVVLLYQGHMLGTELYLRYLLPHG
-954 AIIGTAAV
+954 AIVPQNRAEL
-962 GGAVLGYQAYSL
+962 AVL
-974 GAEFA
+974 
-979 GKLMALPYF
+979 
-988 PSNRSALAMMLW
+988 LW
-1000 EDAGKPM
+1000 QDAGN
-1007 PESELLYPDVGQEE
+1007 PEPVSTALYSDISNEDSAIQ
-1021 RDMDLQH
+1021 Q
-1028 AARWAMENELIPDL
+1028 AARWAVENDLMELLDADEHPDHF
-1042 NDEGTAPEEMKFYP
+1042 DPFAPVTFT
-1056 DNTVS
+1056 DS
-1061 KIDVLNAWQKA
+1061 IHAWKKA
-1072 QELKQNA
+1072 QERKQTPTT

>member
-1 MKKRLISLLLAFS
+1 MKKRLVSLLLAFS

-24 VTVFAVDSEWSCGAT
+24 VTAFAEDPEWSCGANA
-39 DSDTVTAHF
+39 SNIVTAHF
-48 NSTSGTLT
+48 NSASGTLT

-111 SNAKALT
+111 SDAKALT

-125 YGCKELTG
+125 YGCKKLTG
-133 TLKFPDSVTGIGAKA
+133 SLEIPDSVTEIGAEA
-148 FRDCNNLSGNF
+148 FLDCNNLSGNF
-159 ELPESL
+159 ELPEGL
-165 QSVGIDAFC
+165 QSVGNDAFY

-195 AFNNCAKLDGYLV
+195 AFYNCANLDGYLV

-216 PQYAFNNCVNLKVED
+216 PKIAFNNCVNLKVED
-231 KLVIPSSVTVIEDG
+231 KLVIPSSVTVIEDA
-245 AFTRCSSLTGD
+245 AFARCSSLTGD

-261 TVTSIGNHAFNGCSS
+261 TVTSIGNNAFYGCSS

-320 FKGCAQLKGSLTL
+320 F
-333 PENIESIGR
+333 
-342 QAFYDCTG
+342 
-350 LTGTLKIPE
+350 
-359 NVKSIGG
+359 
-366 DAFRGCAQLKGSL
+366 RGCAQLKGSL
-379 TLPKDIESIGE
+379 TLPKDIESIGR

-401 TLKIPDTVT
+401 TFKIPDTVT
-410 KIEQGTFY
+410 EIEQETFY

-428 NVTSIGPR
+428 NVTSIGLR

-453 IPETVQTVGEDAFK
+453 IPETVQTVREDAFK

-473 LFLPQNLQNIQQIDE
+473 LFLPQNLQNIRQIDE

-512 NLDRAKLK
+512 NLDRANLK
-520 IGSQDIRYLCNVTFN
+520 IGSQDIRYLCDVTFN
-535 PNGGVFADGTSA
+535 PNGGTFKDGTSA
-547 PKTIEGIYRT
+547 PVTIKEIWRT

-615 LATVAISGLSD
+615 FATVAISGLSD

-633 KEYPFTVKITPDGD
+633 KEYPFTVKITPNGD

-689 QFKLI
+689 QFKLV

-721 NFTVR
+721 SFTVR
-726 DYEDGTVAIEGL
+726 DYEDGTVTIDGL
-738 EDAVIKEGESKDFT
+738 DNVTLNEEKSHDFT
-752 VKVDPKDD
+752 VRVDPKDD

-795 DDGAKDYEFRITPKE
+795 DDGAKDYEFRITPKMSGE
-810 TGKQTL
+810 QTL
-816 TAAVKQDKN
+816 T
-825 ELARDEKDFVV
+825 
-836 SEMPILTLKDGVIT
+836 
-850 SVTVPGKDGADP
+850 VTVTKENGDELGKAEAKYTVNKKDVFHTLTVIGGTVKVDGTAVAPDADNSYP
-862 EDITEIVKKNANED
+862 VKEDAVVEVSFDRSILSDAQTFDQWTISDKSLLGDPDVAYDEETFTFTMPHADVK
-876 GSFNV
+876 
-881 PEGATVSVAFDKDAF
+881 
-896 ADSGLKFGHWDI
+896 I
-908 TGLDDPNAYQD
+908 
-919 KESFAFEMPAKG
+919 ES
-931 VTLKAMTQD
+931 MTRD
-940 ASIEDDE
+940 ASIDE
-947 PNVLGTA
+947 GPNLLEKGAAAGTVIVGGVVLLYQGHMLGTELYLRYLLPHG
-954 AIIGTAAV
+954 AIVPQNRAEL
-962 GGAVLGYQAYSL
+962 AVL
-974 GAEFA
+974 
-979 GKLMALPYF
+979 
-988 PSNRSALAMMLW
+988 LW
-1000 EDAGKPM
+1000 QDAGN
-1007 PESELLYPDVGQEE
+1007 PEPVSTALYSDISNEDSAIQ
-1021 RDMDLQH
+1021 Q
-1028 AARWAMENELIPDL
+1028 AARWAVENDLMELLDADEHPDHF
-1042 NDEGTAPEEMKFYP
+1042 DPFAPVTFT
-1056 DNTVS
+1056 DS
-1061 KIDVLNAWQKA
+1061 IHAWKKA
-1072 QELKQNA
+1072 QERKQTPTT

>member
-1 MKKRLISLLLAFS
+1 MKKRLVSLLLAFS

-24 VTVFAVDSEWSCGAT
+24 VTAFAEDPEWSCGANA
-39 DSDTVTAHF
+39 SNIVTAHF
-48 NSTSGTLT
+48 NSASGTLT

-111 SNAKALT
+111 SDAKALT

-125 YGCKELTG
+125 YGCKKLTG
-133 TLKFPDSVTGIGAKA
+133 SLEIPDSVTEIGAEA
-148 FRDCNNLSGNF
+148 FLDCNNLSGNF
-159 ELPESL
+159 ELPEGL
-165 QSVGIDAFC
+165 QSVGNDAFY

-195 AFNNCAKLDGYLV
+195 AFYNCANLDGYLV

-216 PQYAFNNCVNLKVED
+216 PKIAFNNCVNLKVKD
-231 KLVIPSSVTVIEDG
+231 KLVIPSSVTVIEDA
-245 AFTRCSSLTGD
+245 AFARCSSLTGD

-261 TVTSIGNHAFNGCSS
+261 TVTSIGNNAFYGCSS

-320 FKGCAQLKGSLTL
+320 F
-333 PENIESIGR
+333 
-342 QAFYDCTG
+342 
-350 LTGTLKIPE
+350 
-359 NVKSIGG
+359 
-366 DAFRGCAQLKGSL
+366 RGCAQLKGSL
-379 TLPKDIESIGE
+379 TLPKDIESIGR

-401 TLKIPDTVT
+401 TFKIPDTVT
-410 KIEQGTFY
+410 EIEQETFY

-428 NVTSIGPR
+428 NVTSIGLR

-453 IPETVQTVGEDAFK
+453 IPETVQTVREDAFK

-473 LFLPQNLQNIQQIDE
+473 LFLPQNLQNIRQIDE

-512 NLDRAKLK
+512 NLDRANLK
-520 IGSQDIRYLCNVTFN
+520 IGSQDIRYLCDVTFN
-535 PNGGVFADGTSA
+535 PNGGTFKDGTSA
-547 PKTIEGIYRT
+547 PVTIKEIWRT

-615 LATVAISGLSD
+615 FATVAISGLSD

-689 QFKLI
+689 QFKLV

-721 NFTVR
+721 SFTVR
-726 DYEDGTVAIEGL
+726 DYEDGTVTIDGL
-738 EDAVIKEGESKDFT
+738 DNVTLNEEKSHDFT
-752 VKVDPKDD
+752 VRVDPKDD

-795 DDGAKDYEFRITPKE
+795 DDGAKDYEFRITPKMSGE
-810 TGKQTL
+810 QTL
-816 TAAVKQDKN
+816 T
-825 ELARDEKDFVV
+825 
-836 SEMPILTLKDGVIT
+836 
-850 SVTVPGKDGADP
+850 VTVTKENGDELGKAEAKYTVNKKDVFHTLTVIGGTVKVDGTAVAPDADNSYP
-862 EDITEIVKKNANED
+862 VKEDAVVEVSFDRSILSDAQTFDQWTISDKSLLGDPDVAYDEETFTFTMPHADVK
-876 GSFNV
+876 
-881 PEGATVSVAFDKDAF
+881 
-896 ADSGLKFGHWDI
+896 I
-908 TGLDDPNAYQD
+908 
-919 KESFAFEMPAKG
+919 ES
-931 VTLKAMTQD
+931 MTRD
-940 ASIEDDE
+940 ASIDE
-947 PNVLGTA
+947 GPNLLEKGAAAGTVIVGGVVLLYQGHMLGTELYLRYLLPHG
-954 AIIGTAAV
+954 AIVPQNRAEL
-962 GGAVLGYQAYSL
+962 AVL
-974 GAEFA
+974 
-979 GKLMALPYF
+979 
-988 PSNRSALAMMLW
+988 LW
-1000 EDAGKPM
+1000 QDAGN
-1007 PESELLYPDVGQEE
+1007 PEPVSTALYSDISNEDSAIQ
-1021 RDMDLQH
+1021 Q
-1028 AARWAMENELIPDL
+1028 AARWAVENDLMELLDADEHPDHF
-1042 NDEGTAPEEMKFYP
+1042 DPFAPVTFT
-1056 DNTVS
+1056 DS
-1061 KIDVLNAWQKA
+1061 IHAWKKA
-1072 QELKQNA
+1072 QERKQTPTT